1 MKKVF
6 TFLLLT
12 FLFIINI
19 NADVTMSYDKAVNN
33 SQRYVYK
40 FNKYG
45 KYIITDKKYIEIVN
59 SDTAIIP
66 FAFKSNKSTVNTDFT
81 RGGLL
86 NEEEFII
93 SKDSNGN
100 TYLSQD
106 VEFFLMKD
114 GTIKAINVLNNDVI
128 DAGDKKY
135 ALRVTEFVI
144 PGTKTKGSGTKNNP
158 WEFVGTYKLTF
169 YIENGKITNNN
180 LSVDKYIVYA
190 VESTEGQIVINFK
203 PDSTFAY
210 YNNNCDFE
218 YEYDKTNKIHRI
230 FKSNKDITS
239 DKECTINLIA
249 TGLLVQY
256 DLNGGT
262 GNCENLSVTKGSKLT
277 NICTSVSKPG
287 YMFKGWKDASGN
299 TVTKD
304 TIVND
309 NLKLTA
315 EWEIKK
321 YTLTVKPNGG
331 VWNNQTENKTI
342 EQEYMS
348 TTTIDNPTK
357 GSTYKI
363 TFDSNNTN
371 ATISKNIVEA
381 ERPFSN
387 WKLTKDVNDV
397 TTKLENNKF
406 TFGTSNATIE
416 ANYGVNSNNTTLA
429 LISKAGHTCKWNTK
443 SDGSGTSYSSGYANY
458 SANSNIT
465 LYAIC
470 SANSYKV
477 LLDNQGA
484 TTAGTSSVSVTYG
497 KNISN
502 ITVPAKKY
510 KVTLVYDSTK
520 TEEKTVNLT
529 FGGYYSEK
537 NGKGIQYINASGSGV
552 KAYDKA
558 SNTTLYAKWNSAS
571 ITLPTPS
578 KTGYTFDGWYTQ
590 SSGGTKVSNTYTPAG
605 NVTLYAHWTNV
616 NYTLTINPNG
626 GIWNNTTSNSTK
638 TGTTNSKLSIANPT
652 PKGYTV
658 SFNPNGGNNVNSITS
673 QRTFKNWS
681 LSGPGSMSGT
691 TYTFGAG
698 NATLTANY
706 NNGSIT
712 LPSAT
717 KAGHN
722 FKGWYNNGC
731 GTTFIGN
738 AGESY
743 TPTSNVTLKA
753 CYSYYAYILDVYPNG
768 GTWNGTTEK
777 TRIEPLAKPKPSIYG
792 NTEYTGKIYSTI
804 EIPNPIPPSGYTVS
818 FNTNGGSSVSS
829 ITSTKSFD
837 RWDNSSPGKF
847 SGTTYT
853 YGEGSGYITAKYK
866 NNSVNLP
873 TPTKSGYT
881 FVGWYTASSG
891 GTKVSNTYI
900 PEKNITLYAHWSAN
914 SYTLTI
920 NPNGGKWNNS
930 TSNSTKT
937 GKTNSTVTIDNP
949 TPIGFTVSFD
959 SNGGNNVSSI
969 TSQRTFANWS
979 LSGSGSISGTT
990 YTFGAGNATLTA
1002 NYNNGSITLPSAT
1015 KAGYKFKGWYSNGC
1029 GTTLIGNAGESY
1041 TPTSNIT
1048 LKACYSYIAYIL
1060 DVNPNGGTW
1069 NGTTSTTRINPL
1081 ASPKPSI
1088 NGQTEYTGKIGTTID
1103 IANPTPSSGYT
1114 VSFNTNGGNTINSM
1128 TSTKSFSGWIN
1139 LGAGSISETTFTYGE
1154 GNGSLKANYKNNSI
1168 TLPTPSKSGY
1178 TFVGWY
1184 TASSGGTKVSNTYT
1198 PTGNVTLYAHWSANS
1213 YTLSFD
1219 ANGCGTLGVSYVT
1232 ATVGKTYGDADDG
1245 DGLPSIALTTGKKFD
1260 GWYTSSSGGNKIT
1273 NSTTVTASSDNGTLY
1288 AHCSYINYNI
1298 SYNLANGTYGSSH
1311 PTSAKYGDVI
1321 NISKPSKKVTISLS
1335 RGTNASNAKISSTS
1349 VSAAQTFA
1357 GWTATNLNTTTA
1369 RRGTSSSS
1377 VNTQWSSGSTKSTYT
1392 YYKNLTA
1399 TNNATVNLTANWT
1412 QKNVTL
1418 PTITKSGYTCG
1429 WATSSNATTYKYE
1442 SGATYVPNANGSSNL
1457 TLYGVCKRIAPPS
1470 LTVKFTT
1477 SAGYTNTC
1485 TSAYTTS
1492 HGSCTFDDKYYAP
1505 LSLSIVATDT
1515 NEVTNMKLE
1524 YNKPGQ
1530 TSYTD
1535 ITGSYELS
1543 FTKSDNTYTAKTSIG
1558 SSGKRKLRIT
1568 ATNNKG
1574 KTGTV
1579 ILNINIIPRTFAAQ
1593 NNCSDKTL
1601 TADGNIFVWKGESS
1615 CTNASKSPCGQ
1626 MQKDTLGLISQG
1638 AELCYVKTISSSSNV
1653 IFIAAWIE
1661 ESQFSHKGGVLTKG
1675 YPGYGTAT
1683 TKTFNGKTYYYSK
1696 LTAWCKN
1703 ASCGGG
1709 WVIKPEI

>member
-66 FAFKSNKSTVNTDFT
+66 FAFKNSKSTVNTDFT

-86 NEEEFII
+86 NEEEFIV

-304 TIVND
+304 TVVND

-484 TTAGTSSVSVTYG
+484 TTAGTLNVSVTYG

-502 ITVPAKKY
+502 ITVPAKEY

-520 TEEKTVNLT
+520 TEEKTVKLT
-529 FGGYYSEK
+529 FGGYYSET

-552 KAYDKA
+552 KAYDIA

-590 SSGGTKVSNTYTPAG
+590 SSGGTKVSNTYKPAG

-658 SFNPNGGNNVNSITS
+658 SFNSNGGNNVNSITS
-673 QRTFKNWS
+673 QRTFTNWS
-681 LSGPGSMSGT
+681 LSGSGSISGT
-691 TYTFGAG
+691 TYTFGSG

-717 KAGHN
+717 KAGHK
-722 FKGWYNNGC
+722 FKGWYSNGC

-777 TRIEPLAKPKPSIYG
+777 TRIEPLANPKPSIYG
-792 NTEYTGKIYSTI
+792 NTDYTGKIGSTI
-804 EIPNPIPPSGYTVS
+804 DIPNPIPPSGYTVS
-818 FNTNGGSSVSS
+818 FNTNGGSSISS
-829 ITSTKSFD
+829 ITSTKSFNG
-837 RWDNSSPGKF
+837 WNNSSPGTF

-853 YGEGSGYITAKYK
+853 YGEGSGYITANYK

-873 TPTKSGYT
+873 KPTKSGYT
-881 FVGWYTASSG
+881 FGGWYTASSG
-891 GTKVSNTYI
+891 GTKVN
-900 PEKNITLYAHWSAN
+900 
-914 SYTLTI
+914 
-920 NPNGGKWNNS
+920 
-930 TSNSTKT
+930 
-937 GKTNSTVTIDNP
+937 
-949 TPIGFTVSFD
+949 
-959 SNGGNNVSSI
+959 
-969 TSQRTFANWS
+969 
-979 LSGSGSISGTT
+979 
-990 YTFGAGNATLTA
+990 
-1002 NYNNGSITLPSAT
+1002 
-1015 KAGYKFKGWYSNGC
+1015 
-1029 GTTLIGNAGESY
+1029 
-1041 TPTSNIT
+1041 
-1048 LKACYSYIAYIL
+1048 
-1060 DVNPNGGTW
+1060 
-1069 NGTTSTTRINPL
+1069 
-1081 ASPKPSI
+1081 
-1088 NGQTEYTGKIGTTID
+1088 
-1103 IANPTPSSGYT
+1103 
-1114 VSFNTNGGNTINSM
+1114 
-1128 TSTKSFSGWIN
+1128 
-1139 LGAGSISETTFTYGE
+1139 
-1154 GNGSLKANYKNNSI
+1154 
-1168 TLPTPSKSGY
+1168 
-1178 TFVGWY
+1178 
-1184 TASSGGTKVSNTYT
+1184 NTYT
-1198 PTGNVTLYAHWSANS
+1198 PTGNITLYAHWSANS

-1335 RGTNASNAKISSTS
+1335 RGTNASNATISSTS

-1412 QKNVTL
+1412 QKSVTL

-1429 WATSSNATTYKYE
+1429 WATSSTATTYKYE

-1626 MQKDTLGLISQG
+1626 MQADTLGLISQG

>member
-66 FAFKSNKSTVNTDFT
+66 FAFKNNKSTVNTDFT

-86 NEEEFII
+86 NEEEFIV

-180 LSVDKYIVYA
+180 LLVDKYIVYA

-262 GNCENLSVTKGSKLT
+262 GNCESLSVTKGSKLT

-299 TVTKD
+299 IVTKD

-315 EWEIKK
+315 QWEIKK

-381 ERPFSN
+381 ERPFNN

-416 ANYGVNSNNTTLA
+416 ANYRVNSNNTTLA
-429 LISKAGHTCKWNTK
+429 LISKTGHICKWNTK
-443 SDGSGTSYSSGYANY
+443 SDGSGTSYTSGYTNY

-477 LLDNQGA
+477 SLDNQGA

-502 ITVPAKKY
+502 ITVPAKAY

-520 TEEKTVNLT
+520 TEEKTVKLT
-529 FGGYYSEK
+529 FGGYYSET

-638 TGTTNSKLSIANPT
+638 TGTTNSTLSIANPT
-652 PKGYTV
+652 P
-658 SFNPNGGNNVNSITS
+658 
-673 QRTFKNWS
+673 
-681 LSGPGSMSGT
+681 
-691 TYTFGAG
+691 
-698 NATLTANY
+698 
-706 NNGSIT
+706 
-712 LPSAT
+712 
-717 KAGHN
+717 
-722 FKGWYNNGC
+722 
-731 GTTFIGN
+731 
-738 AGESY
+738 
-743 TPTSNVTLKA
+743 
-753 CYSYYAYILDVYPNG
+753 
-768 GTWNGTTEK
+768 
-777 TRIEPLAKPKPSIYG
+777 PK
-792 NTEYTGKIYSTI
+792 
-804 EIPNPIPPSGYTVS
+804 GYTVS
-818 FNTNGGSSVSS
+818 FNTNGGSSLSS
-829 ITSTKSFD
+829 ITSTKSF
-837 RWDNSSPGKF
+837 
-847 SGTTYT
+847 SG
-853 YGEGSGYITAKYK
+853 
-866 NNSVNLP
+866 
-873 TPTKSGYT
+873 
-881 FVGWYTASSG
+881 W
-891 GTKVSNTYI
+891 SN
-900 PEKNITLYAHWSAN
+900 
-914 SYTLTI
+914 
-920 NPNGGKWNNS
+920 
-930 TSNSTKT
+930 
-937 GKTNSTVTIDNP
+937 
-949 TPIGFTVSFD
+949 
-959 SNGGNNVSSI
+959 
-969 TSQRTFANWS
+969 
-979 LSGSGSISGTT
+979 SGSGSISGTT
-990 YTFGAGNATLTA
+990 YTFGAGNGTLT
-1002 NYNNGSITLPSAT
+1002 
-1015 KAGYKFKGWYSNGC
+1015 
-1029 GTTLIGNAGESY
+1029 
-1041 TPTSNIT
+1041 
-1048 LKACYSYIAYIL
+1048 
-1060 DVNPNGGTW
+1060 
-1069 NGTTSTTRINPL
+1069 
-1081 ASPKPSI
+1081 
-1088 NGQTEYTGKIGTTID
+1088 
-1103 IANPTPSSGYT
+1103 
-1114 VSFNTNGGNTINSM
+1114 
-1128 TSTKSFSGWIN
+1128 
-1139 LGAGSISETTFTYGE
+1139 
-1154 GNGSLKANYKNNSI
+1154 ANYKNNSVN
-1168 TLPTPSKSGY
+1168 LPTPTKLGY
-1178 TFVGWY
+1178 TFGGWY
-1184 TASSGGTKVSNTYT
+1184 TASSGGTKVNNTYT
-1198 PTGNVTLYAHWSANS
+1198 PTGNITLYAHWSANS

-1219 ANGCGTLGVSYVT
+1219 ANGCGTLRVSYVT

-1245 DGLPSIALTTGKKFD
+1245 DGLPSIALTTGKNFD

-1298 SYNLANGTYGSSH
+1298 NYNLANGTHGSSH

-1321 NISKPSKKVTISLS
+1321 NISKPSKKVTINLS
-1335 RGTNASNAKISSTS
+1335 RGTNASNATISSTS

-1392 YYKNLTA
+1392 YYKNLTV
-1399 TNNATVNLTANWT
+1399 TNNATVKLTANWT
-1412 QKNVTL
+1412 QKSVTL
-1418 PTITKSGYTCG
+1418 PTITKSGYKCG
-1429 WATSSNATTYKYE
+1429 WATSSTATTYTYE
-1442 SGATYVPNANGSSNL
+1442 SGATYVPNANGSSNI

-1485 TSAYTTS
+1485 TDTYTTT
-1492 HGSCTFDDKYYAP
+1492 HGSCTFDDGYYAP

-1543 FTKSDNTYTAKTSIG
+1543 PTKSGNTYTATTSIG
-1558 SSGKRKLRIT
+1558 STGKRKLRIT
-1568 ATNNKG
+1568 ATNNQG

-1579 ILNINIIPRTFAAQ
+1579 ILNINIIPQTFAAQ

-1626 MQKDTLGLISQG
+1626 MQADTLGLISKG

>member
-19 NADVTMSYDKAVNN
+19 NADVTMSYDKAASN

-66 FAFKSNKSTVNTDFT
+66 FAFKNNKSTVNTDFT

-86 NEEEFII
+86 NEEEFIV

-114 GTIKAINVLNNDVI
+114 GTIKAINILNNDVI

-144 PGTKTKGSGTKNNP
+144 PGTKTKGSGTKTNP
-158 WEFVGTYKLTF
+158 WEFVGTHKLTF

-210 YNNNCDFE
+210 YSNNCDFE

-230 FKSNKDITS
+230 FKPNKDITS

-277 NICTSVSKPG
+277 NICTGVSKPG
-287 YMFKGWKDASGN
+287 YMFKGWKDVSGN

-315 EWEIKK
+315 QWEIKK

-371 ATISKNIVEA
+371 ATISKNTIEA
-381 ERPFSN
+381 ERPFNN

-416 ANYGVNSNNTTLA
+416 ANYRVNSNNTTLA
-429 LISKAGHTCKWNTK
+429 LISKTGHICKWNTK
-443 SDGSGTSYSSGYANY
+443 SDGSGTSYTSGYTNY

-477 LLDNQGA
+477 SLDNQGA

-502 ITVPAKKY
+502 ITVPAKAY

-520 TEEKTVNLT
+520 TEEKTVKLT
-529 FGGYYSEK
+529 FGGYYSET

-578 KTGYTFDGWYTQ
+578 KTGNTFNGWYTQ
-590 SSGGTKVSNTYTPAG
+590 SSGGTKVSNTYTPTG

-626 GIWNNTTSNSTK
+626 GTWNNTTSTSTK
-638 TGTTNSKLSIANPT
+638 TGTTNSTLSIANPT

-658 SFNPNGGNNVNSITS
+658 SFN
-673 QRTFKNWS
+673 
-681 LSGPGSMSGT
+681 
-691 TYTFGAG
+691 
-698 NATLTANY
+698 
-706 NNGSIT
+706 
-712 LPSAT
+712 
-717 KAGHN
+717 
-722 FKGWYNNGC
+722 
-731 GTTFIGN
+731 
-738 AGESY
+738 
-743 TPTSNVTLKA
+743 
-753 CYSYYAYILDVYPNG
+753 
-768 GTWNGTTEK
+768 
-777 TRIEPLAKPKPSIYG
+777 
-792 NTEYTGKIYSTI
+792 
-804 EIPNPIPPSGYTVS
+804 
-818 FNTNGGSSVSS
+818 
-829 ITSTKSFD
+829 
-837 RWDNSSPGKF
+837 
-847 SGTTYT
+847 
-853 YGEGSGYITAKYK
+853 
-866 NNSVNLP
+866 
-873 TPTKSGYT
+873 
-881 FVGWYTASSG
+881 
-891 GTKVSNTYI
+891 
-900 PEKNITLYAHWSAN
+900 
-914 SYTLTI
+914 
-920 NPNGGKWNNS
+920 
-930 TSNSTKT
+930 
-937 GKTNSTVTIDNP
+937 
-949 TPIGFTVSFD
+949 

-969 TSQRTFANWS
+969 TSQRTFASWS

-1002 NYNNGSITLPSAT
+1002 NYNNGSITLPSTT
-1015 KAGYKFKGWYSNGC
+1015 KAGHNFKGWYSNGC
-1029 GTTLIGNAGESY
+1029 GTTFIGNAGESY
-1041 TPTSNIT
+1041 TPTSNVT
-1048 LKACYSYIAYIL
+1048 LKACYTYYAYIL
-1060 DVNPNGGTW
+1060 DVYPNGGTW
-1069 NGTTSTTRINPL
+1069 NGTTEKTKIEPL
-1081 ASPKPSI
+1081 ANPKPSI
-1088 NGQTEYTGKIGTTID
+1088 YGNTNYTGKIGSTID
-1103 IANPTPSSGYT
+1103 IPNPIPPSGYT
-1114 VSFNTNGGNTINSM
+1114 VSFNTNGGNSISSI
-1128 TSTKSFSGWIN
+1128 TSTKSFSGWTN
-1139 LGAGSISETTFTYGE
+1139 SSPGTFSETTYTYGE
-1154 GNGSLKANYKNNSI
+1154 GSGYITANYKNNSVN
-1168 TLPTPSKSGY
+1168 LPTPTKSGY
-1178 TFVGWY
+1178 TFNGWY
-1184 TASSGGTKVSNTYT
+1184 TQSSGGSKVSNTYT
-1198 PTGNVTLYAHWSANS
+1198 PSANTTLYARWSANS
-1213 YTLSFD
+1213 YTLSFN
-1219 ANGCGTLGVSYVT
+1219 ANGCGTLGISYVT
-1232 ATVGKTYGDADDG
+1232 VTVGKTYGDADDG
-1245 DGLPSIALTTGKKFD
+1245 DGLPSIASTTGKGFD
-1260 GWYTSSSGGNKIT
+1260 GWYTATSGGNKIT

-1288 AHCSYINYNI
+1288 AHCTNNKYNIKYNYNG
-1298 SYNLANGTYGSSH
+1298 GTKGSSA
-1311 PTSAKYGDVI
+1311 PTSAEYFNVI
-1321 NISKPSKKVTISLS
+1321 NISNPTKTVKVTLNSNKTGATIS
-1335 RGTNASNAKISSTS
+1335 ATS
-1349 VSAAQTFA
+1349 VSAAQTFN
-1357 GWTATNLNTTTA
+1357 GWTASNINTSKARYGTTTSV
-1369 RRGTSSSS
+1369 GTS
-1377 VNTQWSSGSTKSTYT
+1377 WSSGSTLAKGPYF
-1392 YYKNLTA
+1392 KNL
-1399 TNNATVNLTANWT
+1399 NPIDNSTVTLTANWG
-1412 QKNVTL
+1412 QKNIKL
-1418 PTITKSGYTCG
+1418 PTISKSGYTCG
-1429 WATSSNATTYKYE
+1429 WAASSTATTYTYA
-1442 SGATYVPNANGSSNL
+1442 SGATYVPNANGSANI
-1457 TLYGVCKRIAPPS
+1457 TLYGVCKRIASPT

-1485 TSAYTTS
+1485 TDTYTTS
-1492 HGSCTFDDKYYAP
+1492 HGSCTFNDGYYAP

-1515 NEVTNMKLE
+1515 NTVTNMKLE
-1524 YNKPGQ
+1524 YNKPEQ

-1535 ITGSYELS
+1535 IIGSYELS
-1543 FTKSDNTYTAKTSIG
+1543 PTKSGNTYTATTSIG
-1558 SSGKRKLRIT
+1558 STGKRKLRIT
-1568 ATNNKG
+1568 ATNSQG
-1574 KTGTV
+1574 KTSTV
-1579 ILNINIIPRTFAAQ
+1579 ILNINIIPKTFAAQ

-1601 TADGNIFVWKGESS
+1601 TAAGNIFVWKGESS
-1615 CTNASKSPCGQ
+1615 CTNANKSPCGQ
-1626 MQKDTLGLISQG
+1626 MQADTIGLISQG
-1638 AELCYVKTISSSSNV
+1638 AELCYVKTISSSSNI

-1661 ESQFSHKGGVLTKG
+1661 ESQFKYKGGVLTPK

-1696 LTAWCKN
+1696 LTAWCNN
-1703 ASCGGG
+1703 ASCGYG

>member
-66 FAFKSNKSTVNTDFT
+66 FAFKNNKSTVNTDFT

-86 NEEEFII
+86 NEEEFIV

-114 GTIKAINVLNNDVI
+114 GTIKAINVLNNDVK

-180 LSVDKYIVYA
+180 LLVNKYIVYA
-190 VESTEGQIVINFK
+190 VESTVGQIVINFK
-203 PDSTFAY
+203 PDSSFTY

-230 FKSNKDITS
+230 FKPNKDITS

-262 GNCENLSVTKGSKLT
+262 GNCESLSVTKGSKLT

-299 TVTKD
+299 IVTKD

-321 YTLTVKPNGG
+321 YTLT
-331 VWNNQTENKTI
+331 
-342 EQEYMS
+342 
-348 TTTIDNPTK
+348 
-357 GSTYKI
+357 
-363 TFDSNNTN
+363 
-371 ATISKNIVEA
+371 
-381 ERPFSN
+381 
-387 WKLTKDVNDV
+387 
-397 TTKLENNKF
+397 
-406 TFGTSNATIE
+406 
-416 ANYGVNSNNTTLA
+416 
-429 LISKAGHTCKWNTK
+429 
-443 SDGSGTSYSSGYANY
+443 
-458 SANSNIT
+458 
-465 LYAIC
+465 
-470 SANSYKV
+470 
-477 LLDNQGA
+477 
-484 TTAGTSSVSVTYG
+484 
-497 KNISN
+497 
-502 ITVPAKKY
+502 
-510 KVTLVYDSTK
+510 
-520 TEEKTVNLT
+520 
-529 FGGYYSEK
+529 
-537 NGKGIQYINASGSGV
+537 
-552 KAYDKA
+552 
-558 SNTTLYAKWNSAS
+558 
-571 ITLPTPS
+571 
-578 KTGYTFDGWYTQ
+578 
-590 SSGGTKVSNTYTPAG
+590 
-605 NVTLYAHWTNV
+605 
-616 NYTLTINPNG
+616 INPNG
-626 GIWNNTTSNSTK
+626 GTWNNTTSNSTK

-658 SFNPNGGNNVNSITS
+658 SFNSNGGNNVKSITS

-681 LSGPGSMSGT
+681 LSGSGSMSGT
-691 TYTFGAG
+691 TYTFGSG

-722 FKGWYNNGC
+722 FKGWYSNGC

-753 CYSYYAYILDVYPNG
+753 CYTYYAYILDVYPNG

-777 TRIEPLAKPKPSIYG
+777 TRIEPLANPKPSIYG
-792 NTEYTGKIYSTI
+792 NTDYTGKIGSTI
-804 EIPNPIPPSGYTVS
+804 DIPNPTPPSGHTVS

-829 ITSTKSFD
+829 ITSTKSFNG
-837 RWDNSSPGKF
+837 WNNSSPGTF

-853 YGEGSGYITAKYK
+853 YGEGSGYITANYK

-873 TPTKSGYT
+873 KPTKSGYT

-891 GTKVSNTYI
+891 GTKVN
-900 PEKNITLYAHWSAN
+900 
-914 SYTLTI
+914 
-920 NPNGGKWNNS
+920 
-930 TSNSTKT
+930 
-937 GKTNSTVTIDNP
+937 
-949 TPIGFTVSFD
+949 
-959 SNGGNNVSSI
+959 
-969 TSQRTFANWS
+969 
-979 LSGSGSISGTT
+979 
-990 YTFGAGNATLTA
+990 
-1002 NYNNGSITLPSAT
+1002 
-1015 KAGYKFKGWYSNGC
+1015 
-1029 GTTLIGNAGESY
+1029 
-1041 TPTSNIT
+1041 
-1048 LKACYSYIAYIL
+1048 
-1060 DVNPNGGTW
+1060 
-1069 NGTTSTTRINPL
+1069 
-1081 ASPKPSI
+1081 
-1088 NGQTEYTGKIGTTID
+1088 
-1103 IANPTPSSGYT
+1103 
-1114 VSFNTNGGNTINSM
+1114 
-1128 TSTKSFSGWIN
+1128 
-1139 LGAGSISETTFTYGE
+1139 
-1154 GNGSLKANYKNNSI
+1154 
-1168 TLPTPSKSGY
+1168 
-1178 TFVGWY
+1178 
-1184 TASSGGTKVSNTYT
+1184 NTYT
-1198 PTGNVTLYAHWSANS
+1198 PTENITLYAHWSANS

-1245 DGLPSIALTTGKKFD
+1245 DGLPSIALPTGKNFD

-1298 SYNLANGTYGSSH
+1298 NYNLANGTHGSSH
-1311 PTSAKYGDVI
+1311 PTSAKYEDVI
-1321 NISKPSKKVTISLS
+1321 NISKPSKKVTINLS
-1335 RGTNASNAKISSTS
+1335 RGTNASNATISSTS

-1392 YYKNLTA
+1392 YYKNLTV
-1399 TNNATVNLTANWT
+1399 TNNATVKLTANWT
-1412 QKNVTL
+1412 QKSVTL
-1418 PTITKSGYTCG
+1418 PTITKSGYKCG
-1429 WATSSNATTYKYE
+1429 WATSSTATTYTYE

-1457 TLYGVCKRIAPPS
+1457 TLYGVCKRIASPT

-1485 TSAYTTS
+1485 TDTYTTS
-1492 HGSCTFDDKYYAP
+1492 HGSCTFNDGYYAP

-1515 NEVTNMKLE
+1515 NTVTNMKLE
-1524 YNKPGQ
+1524 YNKPEQ

-1535 ITGSYELS
+1535 IIGSYELS
-1543 FTKSDNTYTAKTSIG
+1543 PTKSGNTYTATTSIG
-1558 SSGKRKLRIT
+1558 STGKRKLRIT
-1568 ATNNKG
+1568 ATNSQG
-1574 KTGTV
+1574 KTSTV
-1579 ILNINIIPRTFAAQ
+1579 ILNINIIPQTFAAQ

-1601 TADGNIFVWKGESS
+1601 TAAGNIFVWKGESS
-1615 CTNASKSPCGQ
+1615 CTNANKSPCGQ
-1626 MQKDTLGLISQG
+1626 MQADTIGLISQG
-1638 AELCYVKTISSSSNV
+1638 AELCYVKTISSSSNI

-1661 ESQFSHKGGVLTKG
+1661 KSQFKYKGGVLTEG

-1696 LTAWCKN
+1696 LTAWCNN
-1703 ASCGGG
+1703 ASCGYG

>member
-66 FAFKSNKSTVNTDFT
+66 FAFKNNKSTVNTDFT

-262 GNCENLSVTKGSKLT
+262 GNCESLSVTKGSKLT

-304 TIVND
+304 TVVND

-416 ANYGVNSNNTTLA
+416 ANYKVNSNNTTLA

-484 TTAGTSSVSVTYG
+484 TTAGTSNVSVTYG

-502 ITVPAKKY
+502 ITVPAKEY

-520 TEEKTVNLT
+520 TEEKTVKLT
-529 FGGYYSEK
+529 FGGYYSET

-658 SFNPNGGNNVNSITS
+658 SFNSNGGNNVNSITS
-673 QRTFKNWS
+673 QRTFTNWS
-681 LSGPGSMSGT
+681 LSGSGSISGT

-717 KAGHN
+717 KAGHK
-722 FKGWYNNGC
+722 FKGWYSNGC

-777 TRIEPLAKPKPSIYG
+777 TRIEPLANPKPSIYG
-792 NTEYTGKIYSTI
+792 NTNYTGKIGSTI
-804 EIPNPIPPSGYTVS
+804 DIPNPIPPSGYTVS
-818 FNTNGGSSVSS
+818 FNTNGGSSISS
-829 ITSTKSFD
+829 ITSTKSFNG
-837 RWDNSSPGKF
+837 WNNSSPGTF

-853 YGEGSGYITAKYK
+853 YGEGSGYITANYK

-881 FVGWYTASSG
+881 FNGWYTASSG
-891 GTKVSNTYI
+891 GTKVNNTYT
-900 PEKNITLYAHWSAN
+900 PTENITLYAHWSAN
-914 SYTLTI
+914 SY
-920 NPNGGKWNNS
+920 
-930 TSNSTKT
+930 
-937 GKTNSTVTIDNP
+937 
-949 TPIGFTVSFD
+949 
-959 SNGGNNVSSI
+959 
-969 TSQRTFANWS
+969 R
-979 LSGSGSISGTT
+979 
-990 YTFGAGNATLTA
+990 
-1002 NYNNGSITLPSAT
+1002 
-1015 KAGYKFKGWYSNGC
+1015 
-1029 GTTLIGNAGESY
+1029 
-1041 TPTSNIT
+1041 
-1048 LKACYSYIAYIL
+1048 
-1060 DVNPNGGTW
+1060 
-1069 NGTTSTTRINPL
+1069 
-1081 ASPKPSI
+1081 
-1088 NGQTEYTGKIGTTID
+1088 
-1103 IANPTPSSGYT
+1103 
-1114 VSFNTNGGNTINSM
+1114 
-1128 TSTKSFSGWIN
+1128 
-1139 LGAGSISETTFTYGE
+1139 
-1154 GNGSLKANYKNNSI
+1154 
-1168 TLPTPSKSGY
+1168 
-1178 TFVGWY
+1178 
-1184 TASSGGTKVSNTYT
+1184 
-1198 PTGNVTLYAHWSANS
+1198 
-1213 YTLSFD
+1213 LSFD

-1369 RRGTSSSS
+1369 RRGTNSSS

-1543 FTKSDNTYTAKTSIG
+1543 PTKSGNTYTAKTSIG

-1626 MQKDTLGLISQG
+1626 MQKDTLGLISKG

>member
-66 FAFKSNKSTVNTDFT
+66 FAFKNNKSTVNTDFT

-86 NEEEFII
+86 NEEEFIV

-180 LSVDKYIVYA
+180 LLVDKYIVYA

-304 TIVND
+304 TVVND

-484 TTAGTSSVSVTYG
+484 TTAGTSNVSVTYG

-502 ITVPAKKY
+502 ITVPAKEY

-520 TEEKTVNLT
+520 TEEKTVKLT
-529 FGGYYSEK
+529 FGGYYSET

-658 SFNPNGGNNVNSITS
+658 SFNSNGGNNVNSITS
-673 QRTFKNWS
+673 QRTFTNWS

-717 KAGHN
+717 KAGHK
-722 FKGWYNNGC
+722 FKGWYSNGC

-777 TRIEPLAKPKPSIYG
+777 TRIEPLANPKPSIYG
-792 NTEYTGKIYSTI
+792 NTDYTGKIGSTI
-804 EIPNPIPPSGYTVS
+804 DIPNPIPPSGYTVS
-818 FNTNGGSSVSS
+818 FNTNGGSSISS
-829 ITSTKSFD
+829 ITSTKSFNG
-837 RWDNSSPGKF
+837 WNNSSPGTF

-853 YGEGSGYITAKYK
+853 YGEGSGYITANYK

-873 TPTKSGYT
+873 KPTKSGYT
-881 FVGWYTASSG
+881 FGGWYTASSG
-891 GTKVSNTYI
+891 GTKVN
-900 PEKNITLYAHWSAN
+900 
-914 SYTLTI
+914 
-920 NPNGGKWNNS
+920 
-930 TSNSTKT
+930 
-937 GKTNSTVTIDNP
+937 
-949 TPIGFTVSFD
+949 
-959 SNGGNNVSSI
+959 
-969 TSQRTFANWS
+969 
-979 LSGSGSISGTT
+979 
-990 YTFGAGNATLTA
+990 
-1002 NYNNGSITLPSAT
+1002 
-1015 KAGYKFKGWYSNGC
+1015 
-1029 GTTLIGNAGESY
+1029 
-1041 TPTSNIT
+1041 
-1048 LKACYSYIAYIL
+1048 
-1060 DVNPNGGTW
+1060 
-1069 NGTTSTTRINPL
+1069 
-1081 ASPKPSI
+1081 
-1088 NGQTEYTGKIGTTID
+1088 
-1103 IANPTPSSGYT
+1103 
-1114 VSFNTNGGNTINSM
+1114 
-1128 TSTKSFSGWIN
+1128 
-1139 LGAGSISETTFTYGE
+1139 
-1154 GNGSLKANYKNNSI
+1154 
-1168 TLPTPSKSGY
+1168 
-1178 TFVGWY
+1178 
-1184 TASSGGTKVSNTYT
+1184 NTYT
-1198 PTGNVTLYAHWSANS
+1198 PTENITLYAHWSANS

-1369 RRGTSSSS
+1369 RRGTNSSS

-1626 MQKDTLGLISQG
+1626 MQKDTLGLISKG

>member
-66 FAFKSNKSTVNTDFT
+66 FAFKNNKSTVNTDFT

-86 NEEEFII
+86 NEEEFIV

-114 GTIKAINVLNNDVI
+114 GTIKAINVLNNDVK

-180 LSVDKYIVYA
+180 LLVNKYIVYA
-190 VESTEGQIVINFK
+190 VESTAGQIVINFK
-203 PDSTFAY
+203 PDSSFTY

-230 FKSNKDITS
+230 FKPNKDITS
-239 DKECTINLIA
+239 DKECTINLTA

-262 GNCENLSVTKGSKLT
+262 GNCESLSVTKGSKLT

-299 TVTKD
+299 IVTKD

-416 ANYGVNSNNTTLA
+416 ANYKVNSNNTTLA

-443 SDGSGTSYSSGYANY
+443 SNGSGTSYSSGYTKY

-520 TEEKTVNLT
+520 TEEKKVKLT
-529 FGGYYSEK
+529 FGGYYSET

-558 SNTTLYAKWNSAS
+558 KDTTLYAKWNSAS

-578 KTGYTFDGWYTQ
+578 KTGNTFAGWYTQ
-590 SSGGTKVSNTYTPAG
+590 SSGGTKVSNTYTPTG

-626 GIWNNTTSNSTK
+626 GTWNNTTSNSTK
-638 TGTTNSKLSIANPT
+638 TGTVNSKLSIANPT

-722 FKGWYNNGC
+722 FKGWYSNGC

-777 TRIEPLAKPKPSIYG
+777 TRIDPLADPKPSIYG
-792 NTEYTGKIYSTI
+792 NKDYTGKIYSTI
-804 EIPNPIPPSGYTVS
+804 DIPNPIPPSGYTVS

-829 ITSTKSFD
+829 IASTKSFD
-837 RWDNSSPGKF
+837 GWDNSSPGKF
-847 SGTTYT
+847 SGTTYK
-853 YGEGSGYITAKYK
+853 YGEGSGYIMAKYK

-914 SYTLTI
+914 SY
-920 NPNGGKWNNS
+920 
-930 TSNSTKT
+930 
-937 GKTNSTVTIDNP
+937 
-949 TPIGFTVSFD
+949 
-959 SNGGNNVSSI
+959 
-969 TSQRTFANWS
+969 R
-979 LSGSGSISGTT
+979 
-990 YTFGAGNATLTA
+990 
-1002 NYNNGSITLPSAT
+1002 
-1015 KAGYKFKGWYSNGC
+1015 
-1029 GTTLIGNAGESY
+1029 
-1041 TPTSNIT
+1041 
-1048 LKACYSYIAYIL
+1048 
-1060 DVNPNGGTW
+1060 
-1069 NGTTSTTRINPL
+1069 
-1081 ASPKPSI
+1081 
-1088 NGQTEYTGKIGTTID
+1088 
-1103 IANPTPSSGYT
+1103 
-1114 VSFNTNGGNTINSM
+1114 
-1128 TSTKSFSGWIN
+1128 
-1139 LGAGSISETTFTYGE
+1139 
-1154 GNGSLKANYKNNSI
+1154 
-1168 TLPTPSKSGY
+1168 
-1178 TFVGWY
+1178 
-1184 TASSGGTKVSNTYT
+1184 
-1198 PTGNVTLYAHWSANS
+1198 
-1213 YTLSFD
+1213 LSFD
-1219 ANGCGTLGVSYVT
+1219 ANGCGTLGISFVT
-1232 ATVGKTYGDADDG
+1232 ATVDKTYGDADDG
-1245 DGLPSIALTTGKKFD
+1245 DGLPSIAIKAGKNFD

-1273 NSTTVTASSDNGTLY
+1273 NSTKVTASSDNGILY
-1288 AHCSYINYNI
+1288 AHCTNNKYNIKYNYNG
-1298 SYNLANGTYGSSH
+1298 GTKGSSA
-1311 PTSAKYGDVI
+1311 PTIAEYFNVI
-1321 NISKPSKKVTISLS
+1321 NISNPTKKVKVTLNSNNTGATIS
-1335 RGTNASNAKISSTS
+1335 ATS
-1349 VSAAQTFA
+1349 VSAAQTFT
-1357 GWTATNLNTTTA
+1357 GWTANNIKTSTAQYGTTTSVGTSWSDSSTLAKGPYFKNLNP
-1369 RRGTSSSS
+1369 
-1377 VNTQWSSGSTKSTYT
+1377 
-1392 YYKNLTA
+1392 
-1399 TNNATVNLTANWT
+1399 TNNSTVTLIANWS
-1412 QKNVTL
+1412 QKGVKL
-1418 PTITKSGYTCG
+1418 PTITKTGYTCG
-1429 WATSSNATTYKYE
+1429 WASSASATTYTYA
-1442 SGATYVPNANGSSNL
+1442 SGAIYVPNAYGSTKI
-1457 TLYGVCKRIAPPS
+1457 TLYGVCKANNLPV
-1470 LTVKFTT
+1470 LTLKVSDKTN
-1477 SAGYTNTC
+1477 GQYTCKSGTC
-1485 TSAYTTS
+1485 TLTS
-1492 HGSCTFDDKYYAP
+1492 DYQLPVTFDVTATSDNANITKLVMNYNKAYQSTYTEITDSSEQTITP
-1505 LSLSIVATDT
+1505 GRTVTSSYTLNGPGHRVIQYVATDANGRST
-1515 NEVTNMKLE
+1515 TVTV
-1524 YNKPGQ
+1524 
-1530 TSYTD
+1530 
-1535 ITGSYELS
+1535 
-1543 FTKSDNTYTAKTSIG
+1543 
-1558 SSGKRKLRIT
+1558 R
-1568 ATNNKG
+1568 
-1574 KTGTV
+1574 
-1579 ILNINIIPRTFAAQ
+1579 LNIAPESFASQ
-1593 NNCSDKTL
+1593 NNCSNKTI
-1601 TADGNIFVWKGESS
+1601 TATDDIYVWRGESS
-1615 CTNASKSPCGQ
+1615 CTNSSKSPCGQ
-1626 MQKDTLGLISQG
+1626 MQGDTIGIIGSG
-1638 AELCYVKTISSSSNV
+1638 AELCYTETVSKSSNV
-1653 IFIAAWIE
+1653 IFIRAWIE
-1661 ESQFSHKGGVLTKG
+1661 ESQFKYKGGLLSPNYIDYYHYKL
-1675 YPGYGTAT
+1675 PT
-1683 TKTFNGKTYYYSK
+1683 TKVYDGKTYYYSK
-1696 LTAWCKN
+1696 LTAWCTN
-1703 ASCGGG
+1703 SSCGYG
-1709 WVIKPEI
+1709 WTITPEI

>member
-66 FAFKSNKSTVNTDFT
+66 FAFKNSKSTVNTDFT

-86 NEEEFII
+86 NEEEFIV

-304 TIVND
+304 TVVND

-502 ITVPAKKY
+502 ITVPAKEY

-520 TEEKTVNLT
+520 TEEKKVKLT
-529 FGGYYSEK
+529 FGGYYSET

-552 KAYDKA
+552 KSYDKA

-658 SFNPNGGNNVNSITS
+658 SFNSNGGNNVNSITS
-673 QRTFKNWS
+673 QRTFTNWS
-681 LSGPGSMSGT
+681 LSGSGSISGT
-691 TYTFGAG
+691 TYTFGSG

-717 KAGHN
+717 KAGHK
-722 FKGWYNNGC
+722 FKGWYSNGC

-792 NTEYTGKIYSTI
+792 NTDYTGKIGSTI
-804 EIPNPIPPSGYTVS
+804 DIPNPIPPSGYTVS
-818 FNTNGGSSVSS
+818 FNTNGGSSISS
-829 ITSTKSFD
+829 ITSTKSFNG
-837 RWDNSSPGKF
+837 WNNSSPGTF

-853 YGEGSGYITAKYK
+853 YGEGSGYITANYK

-873 TPTKSGYT
+873 KPTKSGYT
-881 FVGWYTASSG
+881 FNGWYTASSG
-891 GTKVSNTYI
+891 GTKVN
-900 PEKNITLYAHWSAN
+900 
-914 SYTLTI
+914 
-920 NPNGGKWNNS
+920 
-930 TSNSTKT
+930 
-937 GKTNSTVTIDNP
+937 
-949 TPIGFTVSFD
+949 
-959 SNGGNNVSSI
+959 
-969 TSQRTFANWS
+969 
-979 LSGSGSISGTT
+979 
-990 YTFGAGNATLTA
+990 
-1002 NYNNGSITLPSAT
+1002 
-1015 KAGYKFKGWYSNGC
+1015 
-1029 GTTLIGNAGESY
+1029 
-1041 TPTSNIT
+1041 
-1048 LKACYSYIAYIL
+1048 
-1060 DVNPNGGTW
+1060 
-1069 NGTTSTTRINPL
+1069 
-1081 ASPKPSI
+1081 
-1088 NGQTEYTGKIGTTID
+1088 
-1103 IANPTPSSGYT
+1103 
-1114 VSFNTNGGNTINSM
+1114 
-1128 TSTKSFSGWIN
+1128 
-1139 LGAGSISETTFTYGE
+1139 
-1154 GNGSLKANYKNNSI
+1154 
-1168 TLPTPSKSGY
+1168 
-1178 TFVGWY
+1178 
-1184 TASSGGTKVSNTYT
+1184 NTYT
-1198 PTGNVTLYAHWSANS
+1198 PTGNITLYAHWSANS

-1335 RGTNASNAKISSTS
+1335 RGTNASDAKISSTS

-1543 FTKSDNTYTAKTSIG
+1543 FTKSGNTYTAKTSIG

>member
-66 FAFKSNKSTVNTDFT
+66 FAFKNNKSTVNTDFT

-86 NEEEFII
+86 NEEEFIV

-304 TIVND
+304 TVVND

-484 TTAGTSSVSVTYG
+484 TTAGTSNVSVTYG

-502 ITVPAKKY
+502 ITVPAKEY

-520 TEEKTVNLT
+520 TEEKTVKLT
-529 FGGYYSEK
+529 FGGYYSET

-658 SFNPNGGNNVNSITS
+658 SFNSNGGNNVNSITS

-691 TYTFGAG
+691 TYTFGSG

-717 KAGHN
+717 KAGHK
-722 FKGWYNNGC
+722 FKGWYSNGC

-777 TRIEPLAKPKPSIYG
+777 TRIEPLANPKPSIYG
-792 NTEYTGKIYSTI
+792 NTDYTGKIGSTI
-804 EIPNPIPPSGYTVS
+804 DIPNPIPPSGYTVS
-818 FNTNGGSSVSS
+818 FNTNGGSSISS
-829 ITSTKSFD
+829 ITSTKSFNG
-837 RWDNSSPGKF
+837 WNNSSPGTF

-853 YGEGSGYITAKYK
+853 YGEGSGYITANYK

-873 TPTKSGYT
+873 KPTKSGYT
-881 FVGWYTASSG
+881 FGGWYTASSG
-891 GTKVSNTYI
+891 GTKVN
-900 PEKNITLYAHWSAN
+900 
-914 SYTLTI
+914 
-920 NPNGGKWNNS
+920 
-930 TSNSTKT
+930 
-937 GKTNSTVTIDNP
+937 
-949 TPIGFTVSFD
+949 
-959 SNGGNNVSSI
+959 
-969 TSQRTFANWS
+969 
-979 LSGSGSISGTT
+979 
-990 YTFGAGNATLTA
+990 
-1002 NYNNGSITLPSAT
+1002 
-1015 KAGYKFKGWYSNGC
+1015 
-1029 GTTLIGNAGESY
+1029 
-1041 TPTSNIT
+1041 
-1048 LKACYSYIAYIL
+1048 
-1060 DVNPNGGTW
+1060 
-1069 NGTTSTTRINPL
+1069 
-1081 ASPKPSI
+1081 
-1088 NGQTEYTGKIGTTID
+1088 
-1103 IANPTPSSGYT
+1103 
-1114 VSFNTNGGNTINSM
+1114 
-1128 TSTKSFSGWIN
+1128 
-1139 LGAGSISETTFTYGE
+1139 
-1154 GNGSLKANYKNNSI
+1154 
-1168 TLPTPSKSGY
+1168 
-1178 TFVGWY
+1178 
-1184 TASSGGTKVSNTYT
+1184 NTYT
-1198 PTGNVTLYAHWSANS
+1198 PTGNITLYAHWSANS

-1626 MQKDTLGLISQG
+1626 MQKDTLGLISKG

>member
-66 FAFKSNKSTVNTDFT
+66 FAFKNNKSTVNTDFT

-86 NEEEFII
+86 NEEEFIV

-114 GTIKAINVLNNDVI
+114 GTIKAINVLNNDVK

-180 LSVDKYIVYA
+180 LLVNKYIVYA
-190 VESTEGQIVINFK
+190 VESTAGQIVINFK
-203 PDSTFAY
+203 PDSSFTY

-230 FKSNKDITS
+230 FKPNKDITS

-262 GNCENLSVTKGSKLT
+262 GNCESLSVTKGSKLT

-299 TVTKD
+299 IVTKD

-321 YTLTVKPNGG
+321 YTLT
-331 VWNNQTENKTI
+331 
-342 EQEYMS
+342 
-348 TTTIDNPTK
+348 
-357 GSTYKI
+357 
-363 TFDSNNTN
+363 
-371 ATISKNIVEA
+371 
-381 ERPFSN
+381 
-387 WKLTKDVNDV
+387 
-397 TTKLENNKF
+397 
-406 TFGTSNATIE
+406 
-416 ANYGVNSNNTTLA
+416 
-429 LISKAGHTCKWNTK
+429 
-443 SDGSGTSYSSGYANY
+443 
-458 SANSNIT
+458 
-465 LYAIC
+465 
-470 SANSYKV
+470 
-477 LLDNQGA
+477 
-484 TTAGTSSVSVTYG
+484 
-497 KNISN
+497 
-502 ITVPAKKY
+502 
-510 KVTLVYDSTK
+510 
-520 TEEKTVNLT
+520 
-529 FGGYYSEK
+529 
-537 NGKGIQYINASGSGV
+537 
-552 KAYDKA
+552 
-558 SNTTLYAKWNSAS
+558 
-571 ITLPTPS
+571 
-578 KTGYTFDGWYTQ
+578 
-590 SSGGTKVSNTYTPAG
+590 
-605 NVTLYAHWTNV
+605 
-616 NYTLTINPNG
+616 INPNG
-626 GIWNNTTSNSTK
+626 GTWNNTTSNSTK
-638 TGTTNSKLSIANPT
+638 TGTINSTLSIANPT

-658 SFNPNGGNNVNSITS
+658 SFNSNGGNNVKSITS

-681 LSGPGSMSGT
+681 LSGSGSMSGT
-691 TYTFGAG
+691 TYTFGSG

-722 FKGWYNNGC
+722 FKGWYSNGC

-753 CYSYYAYILDVYPNG
+753 CYTYYAYILDVYPNG

-777 TRIEPLAKPKPSIYG
+777 TRIEPLANPKPSIYG
-792 NTEYTGKIYSTI
+792 NTDYTGKIGSTI
-804 EIPNPIPPSGYTVS
+804 DIPNPTPPSGYTVS

-829 ITSTKSFD
+829 ITSTKSFNG
-837 RWDNSSPGKF
+837 WNNSSPGTF

-853 YGEGSGYITAKYK
+853 YGEGSGYITANYK

-873 TPTKSGYT
+873 KPTKSGYT

-891 GTKVSNTYI
+891 GTKVNNTYT
-900 PEKNITLYAHWSAN
+900 PTENITLYAHW
-914 SYTLTI
+914 
-920 NPNGGKWNNS
+920 
-930 TSNSTKT
+930 
-937 GKTNSTVTIDNP
+937 
-949 TPIGFTVSFD
+949 
-959 SNGGNNVSSI
+959 NV
-969 TSQRTFANWS
+969 
-979 LSGSGSISGTT
+979 
-990 YTFGAGNATLTA
+990 
-1002 NYNNGSITLPSAT
+1002 
-1015 KAGYKFKGWYSNGC
+1015 
-1029 GTTLIGNAGESY
+1029 
-1041 TPTSNIT
+1041 
-1048 LKACYSYIAYIL
+1048 
-1060 DVNPNGGTW
+1060 
-1069 NGTTSTTRINPL
+1069 
-1081 ASPKPSI
+1081 
-1088 NGQTEYTGKIGTTID
+1088 
-1103 IANPTPSSGYT
+1103 
-1114 VSFNTNGGNTINSM
+1114 
-1128 TSTKSFSGWIN
+1128 
-1139 LGAGSISETTFTYGE
+1139 
-1154 GNGSLKANYKNNSI
+1154 
-1168 TLPTPSKSGY
+1168 
-1178 TFVGWY
+1178 
-1184 TASSGGTKVSNTYT
+1184 
-1198 PTGNVTLYAHWSANS
+1198 NS

-1245 DGLPSIALTTGKKFD
+1245 DGLPSIALTTGKNFD

-1298 SYNLANGTYGSSH
+1298 TYNLANGTHGSSH

-1321 NISKPSKKVTISLS
+1321 NISKPSKKVTINLS
-1335 RGTNASNAKISSTS
+1335 RGTNASNATISSTS

-1377 VNTQWSSGSTKSTYT
+1377 VNTQWSSSSTKSTYT
-1392 YYKNLTA
+1392 YYKNLTV
-1399 TNNATVNLTANWT
+1399 TNNATVKLTANWT
-1412 QKNVTL
+1412 QKSVTL
-1418 PTITKSGYTCG
+1418 PTITKSGYKCG
-1429 WATSSNATTYKYE
+1429 WATSSTATTYTYE
-1442 SGATYVPNANGSSNL
+1442 SGATYVPNANGSANI
-1457 TLYGVCKRIAPPS
+1457 TLYGVCKRIASPT

-1485 TSAYTTS
+1485 TDTYTTS
-1492 HGSCTFDDKYYAP
+1492 HGSCTFNDGYYAP

-1515 NEVTNMKLE
+1515 NTVTNMKLE
-1524 YNKPGQ
+1524 YNKPEQ

-1535 ITGSYELS
+1535 IIGSYELS
-1543 FTKSDNTYTAKTSIG
+1543 PTKSGNTYTATTSIG
-1558 SSGKRKLRIT
+1558 STGKRKLRIT
-1568 ATNNKG
+1568 ATNSQG
-1574 KTGTV
+1574 KTSTV
-1579 ILNINIIPRTFAAQ
+1579 ILNINIIPQTFAAQ

-1601 TADGNIFVWKGESS
+1601 TAAGNIFVWKGESS
-1615 CTNASKSPCGQ
+1615 CTNANKSPCGQ
-1626 MQKDTLGLISQG
+1626 MQADTIGLISQG
-1638 AELCYVKTISSSSNV
+1638 AELCYVKTISSSSNI

-1661 ESQFSHKGGVLTKG
+1661 ESQFKYKGGVLTPK

-1696 LTAWCKN
+1696 LTAWCNN
-1703 ASCGGG
+1703 ASCGYG

>member
-12 FLFIINI
+12 FIFIINI

-66 FAFKSNKSTVNTDFT
+66 FAFKNNKSTVNTDFT

-86 NEEEFII
+86 NEEEFIV

-180 LSVDKYIVYA
+180 LLVDKYIVYA

-304 TIVND
+304 TVVND

-484 TTAGTSSVSVTYG
+484 TTAGTSNVSVTYG

-502 ITVPAKKY
+502 ITVPAKEY

-520 TEEKTVNLT
+520 TEEKKVKLT
-529 FGGYYSEK
+529 FGGYYSET

-658 SFNPNGGNNVNSITS
+658 SFNSNGGNNVNSITS

-691 TYTFGAG
+691 TYTFGSG

-717 KAGHN
+717 KAGHK
-722 FKGWYNNGC
+722 FKGWYSNGC

-777 TRIEPLAKPKPSIYG
+777 TRIEPLANPKPSIYG
-792 NTEYTGKIYSTI
+792 NTDYTGKIGSTI
-804 EIPNPIPPSGYTVS
+804 DIPNPIPPSGYTVS
-818 FNTNGGSSVSS
+818 FNTNGGSSISS
-829 ITSTKSFD
+829 ITSTKSFNG
-837 RWDNSSPGKF
+837 WNNSSPGTF

-853 YGEGSGYITAKYK
+853 YGEGSGYITANYK

-873 TPTKSGYT
+873 KPTKSGYT
-881 FVGWYTASSG
+881 FGGWYTASSG
-891 GTKVSNTYI
+891 GTKVN
-900 PEKNITLYAHWSAN
+900 
-914 SYTLTI
+914 
-920 NPNGGKWNNS
+920 
-930 TSNSTKT
+930 
-937 GKTNSTVTIDNP
+937 
-949 TPIGFTVSFD
+949 
-959 SNGGNNVSSI
+959 
-969 TSQRTFANWS
+969 
-979 LSGSGSISGTT
+979 
-990 YTFGAGNATLTA
+990 
-1002 NYNNGSITLPSAT
+1002 
-1015 KAGYKFKGWYSNGC
+1015 
-1029 GTTLIGNAGESY
+1029 
-1041 TPTSNIT
+1041 
-1048 LKACYSYIAYIL
+1048 
-1060 DVNPNGGTW
+1060 
-1069 NGTTSTTRINPL
+1069 
-1081 ASPKPSI
+1081 
-1088 NGQTEYTGKIGTTID
+1088 
-1103 IANPTPSSGYT
+1103 
-1114 VSFNTNGGNTINSM
+1114 
-1128 TSTKSFSGWIN
+1128 
-1139 LGAGSISETTFTYGE
+1139 
-1154 GNGSLKANYKNNSI
+1154 
-1168 TLPTPSKSGY
+1168 
-1178 TFVGWY
+1178 
-1184 TASSGGTKVSNTYT
+1184 NTYT
-1198 PTGNVTLYAHWSANS
+1198 PTGNITLYAHWSANS

-1515 NEVTNMKLE
+1515 NKVTNMKLE

>member
-66 FAFKSNKSTVNTDFT
+66 FAFKNSKSTVNTDFT

-86 NEEEFII
+86 NEEEFIV

-304 TIVND
+304 TVVND

-363 TFDSNNTN
+363 TFNSNNTN

-484 TTAGTSSVSVTYG
+484 TTAGTSNVSVTYG

-502 ITVPAKKY
+502 ITVPAKEY

-520 TEEKTVNLT
+520 TEEKTVKLT

-552 KAYDKA
+552 KSYDKA

-658 SFNPNGGNNVNSITS
+658 SFNSNGGNNVNSITS
-673 QRTFKNWS
+673 QRTFTNWS
-681 LSGPGSMSGT
+681 LSGSGSISGT
-691 TYTFGAG
+691 TYTFGSG

-717 KAGHN
+717 KAGHK
-722 FKGWYNNGC
+722 FKGWYSNGC

-777 TRIEPLAKPKPSIYG
+777 TRIEPLANPKPSIYG
-792 NTEYTGKIYSTI
+792 NTDYTGKIGSTI
-804 EIPNPIPPSGYTVS
+804 DIPNPIPPSGYTVS
-818 FNTNGGSSVSS
+818 FNTNGGSSISS
-829 ITSTKSFD
+829 ITSTKSFNG
-837 RWDNSSPGKF
+837 WNNSSPGTF

-853 YGEGSGYITAKYK
+853 YGEGSGYITANYK

-873 TPTKSGYT
+873 KPTKSGYT
-881 FVGWYTASSG
+881 FGGWYTASSG
-891 GTKVSNTYI
+891 GTKVNNTYT
-900 PEKNITLYAHWSAN
+900 PTGNITLYAHWSAN
-914 SYTLTI
+914 SY
-920 NPNGGKWNNS
+920 
-930 TSNSTKT
+930 
-937 GKTNSTVTIDNP
+937 
-949 TPIGFTVSFD
+949 
-959 SNGGNNVSSI
+959 
-969 TSQRTFANWS
+969 R
-979 LSGSGSISGTT
+979 
-990 YTFGAGNATLTA
+990 
-1002 NYNNGSITLPSAT
+1002 
-1015 KAGYKFKGWYSNGC
+1015 
-1029 GTTLIGNAGESY
+1029 
-1041 TPTSNIT
+1041 
-1048 LKACYSYIAYIL
+1048 
-1060 DVNPNGGTW
+1060 
-1069 NGTTSTTRINPL
+1069 
-1081 ASPKPSI
+1081 
-1088 NGQTEYTGKIGTTID
+1088 
-1103 IANPTPSSGYT
+1103 
-1114 VSFNTNGGNTINSM
+1114 
-1128 TSTKSFSGWIN
+1128 
-1139 LGAGSISETTFTYGE
+1139 
-1154 GNGSLKANYKNNSI
+1154 
-1168 TLPTPSKSGY
+1168 
-1178 TFVGWY
+1178 
-1184 TASSGGTKVSNTYT
+1184 
-1198 PTGNVTLYAHWSANS
+1198 
-1213 YTLSFD
+1213 LSFD

-1298 SYNLANGTYGSSH
+1298 NYNLANGTHGSSH

-1412 QKNVTL
+1412 QKSVTL

>member
-66 FAFKSNKSTVNTDFT
+66 FAFKNSKSTVNTDFT

-86 NEEEFII
+86 NEEEFIV

-304 TIVND
+304 TVVND

-520 TEEKTVNLT
+520 TEEKKVKLT
-529 FGGYYSEK
+529 FGGYYSET

-658 SFNPNGGNNVNSITS
+658 SFNSNGGNNVNSITS
-673 QRTFKNWS
+673 QRTFTNWS
-681 LSGPGSMSGT
+681 LSGSGSISGT
-691 TYTFGAG
+691 TYTFGSG

-792 NTEYTGKIYSTI
+792 NTEYTGKIGSTI

-818 FNTNGGSSVSS
+818 FNTNGGSSISS
-829 ITSTKSFD
+829 ITSTKSFNG
-837 RWDNSSPGKF
+837 WNNSSPGTF

-853 YGEGSGYITAKYK
+853 YGEGSGYITANYK

-873 TPTKSGYT
+873 KPTKSGYT
-881 FVGWYTASSG
+881 FGGWYTASSG
-891 GTKVSNTYI
+891 GTKVN
-900 PEKNITLYAHWSAN
+900 
-914 SYTLTI
+914 
-920 NPNGGKWNNS
+920 
-930 TSNSTKT
+930 
-937 GKTNSTVTIDNP
+937 
-949 TPIGFTVSFD
+949 
-959 SNGGNNVSSI
+959 
-969 TSQRTFANWS
+969 
-979 LSGSGSISGTT
+979 
-990 YTFGAGNATLTA
+990 
-1002 NYNNGSITLPSAT
+1002 
-1015 KAGYKFKGWYSNGC
+1015 
-1029 GTTLIGNAGESY
+1029 
-1041 TPTSNIT
+1041 
-1048 LKACYSYIAYIL
+1048 
-1060 DVNPNGGTW
+1060 
-1069 NGTTSTTRINPL
+1069 
-1081 ASPKPSI
+1081 
-1088 NGQTEYTGKIGTTID
+1088 
-1103 IANPTPSSGYT
+1103 
-1114 VSFNTNGGNTINSM
+1114 
-1128 TSTKSFSGWIN
+1128 
-1139 LGAGSISETTFTYGE
+1139 
-1154 GNGSLKANYKNNSI
+1154 
-1168 TLPTPSKSGY
+1168 
-1178 TFVGWY
+1178 
-1184 TASSGGTKVSNTYT
+1184 NTYT
-1198 PTGNVTLYAHWSANS
+1198 PTGNITLYAHWSANS

-1477 SAGYTNTC
+1477 AAGYTNTC

>member
-66 FAFKSNKSTVNTDFT
+66 FAFKNNKSTVNTDFT

-86 NEEEFII
+86 NEEEFIV

-180 LSVDKYIVYA
+180 LLVNKYIVYA

-203 PDSTFAY
+203 PDSSFTY

-230 FKSNKDITS
+230 FKPNKDITS

-249 TGLLVQY
+249 AGLLVQY

-262 GNCENLSVTKGSKLT
+262 GNCESLSVTKGSKLT

-299 TVTKD
+299 IVTKD

-321 YTLTVKPNGG
+321 YTLTINPNGG
-331 VWNNQTENKTI
+331 TW
-342 EQEYMS
+342 
-348 TTTIDNPTK
+348 
-357 GSTYKI
+357 
-363 TFDSNNTN
+363 
-371 ATISKNIVEA
+371 
-381 ERPFSN
+381 
-387 WKLTKDVNDV
+387 
-397 TTKLENNKF
+397 
-406 TFGTSNATIE
+406 
-416 ANYGVNSNNTTLA
+416 NNTT
-429 LISKAGHTCKWNTK
+429 
-443 SDGSGTSYSSGYANY
+443 
-458 SANSNIT
+458 SN
-465 LYAIC
+465 
-470 SANSYKV
+470 
-477 LLDNQGA
+477 
-484 TTAGTSSVSVTYG
+484 
-497 KNISN
+497 
-502 ITVPAKKY
+502 
-510 KVTLVYDSTK
+510 STK
-520 TEEKTVNLT
+520 TGTINSTLSIANPTPKGYTVSFNSNGGNNVNSITSQRT
-529 FGGYYSEK
+529 FTNWSL
-537 NGKGIQYINASGSGV
+537 SGSG
-552 KAYDKA
+552 
-558 SNTTLYAKWNSAS
+558 SMSGTTYTFGSGNATLTANYNNGS
-571 ITLPTPS
+571 ITLPSATKAGHNFKGWYSNGCGSTFIGNAGESYTPTS
-578 KTGYTFDGWYTQ
+578 NVTLRACYSYYAYILDVYPNGGTWNGTTEKTRIEPLANPKPSIYGNTDYTGKIGSTIDIPNPTPPSGYTVSFNTNGGSSVSSITSTKSFNGWNNSSPGTFSGTTYTYGEGSGYITANYKNNSVNLPKPTKSGYTFVGWYTA
-590 SSGGTKVSNTYTPAG
+590 SSGGTKVNNTYTPTE
-605 NVTLYAHWTNV
+605 NITLYAHWSANS
-616 NYTLTINPNG
+616 YTLTINPNG
-626 GIWNNTTSNSTK
+626 GTWNNTTSNSTK

-658 SFNPNGGNNVNSITS
+658 SFNSNGGNNVNSITS
-673 QRTFKNWS
+673 QRTFTNWS
-681 LSGPGSMSGT
+681 LSGSGSMSGT
-691 TYTFGAG
+691 TYTFGSG

-722 FKGWYNNGC
+722 FKGWYSNGC
-731 GTTFIGN
+731 GSTFIGN

-743 TPTSNVTLKA
+743 TPTSNVTLRA

-777 TRIEPLAKPKPSIYG
+777 TRIEPLANPKPSIYG
-792 NTEYTGKIYSTI
+792 NTDYTGKIGSTI
-804 EIPNPIPPSGYTVS
+804 DIPNPTPPSGYTVS

-829 ITSTKSFD
+829 ITSTKSFNG
-837 RWDNSSPGKF
+837 WNNSSPGTF

-853 YGEGSGYITAKYK
+853 YGEGSGYITANYK

-873 TPTKSGYT
+873 KPTKSGYT

-891 GTKVSNTYI
+891 GTKVN
-900 PEKNITLYAHWSAN
+900 
-914 SYTLTI
+914 
-920 NPNGGKWNNS
+920 
-930 TSNSTKT
+930 
-937 GKTNSTVTIDNP
+937 
-949 TPIGFTVSFD
+949 
-959 SNGGNNVSSI
+959 
-969 TSQRTFANWS
+969 
-979 LSGSGSISGTT
+979 
-990 YTFGAGNATLTA
+990 
-1002 NYNNGSITLPSAT
+1002 
-1015 KAGYKFKGWYSNGC
+1015 
-1029 GTTLIGNAGESY
+1029 
-1041 TPTSNIT
+1041 
-1048 LKACYSYIAYIL
+1048 
-1060 DVNPNGGTW
+1060 
-1069 NGTTSTTRINPL
+1069 
-1081 ASPKPSI
+1081 
-1088 NGQTEYTGKIGTTID
+1088 
-1103 IANPTPSSGYT
+1103 
-1114 VSFNTNGGNTINSM
+1114 
-1128 TSTKSFSGWIN
+1128 
-1139 LGAGSISETTFTYGE
+1139 
-1154 GNGSLKANYKNNSI
+1154 
-1168 TLPTPSKSGY
+1168 
-1178 TFVGWY
+1178 
-1184 TASSGGTKVSNTYT
+1184 NTYT
-1198 PTGNVTLYAHWSANS
+1198 PTENITLYAHWSANS

-1245 DGLPSIALTTGKKFD
+1245 DGLPSIALTTGKNFD

-1298 SYNLANGTYGSSH
+1298 NYNLANGTHGSSH
-1311 PTSAKYGDVI
+1311 PTSAKYEDVI
-1321 NISKPSKKVTISLS
+1321 NISKPSKKVTINLS
-1335 RGTNASNAKISSTS
+1335 RGTNASNATISSTS

-1392 YYKNLTA
+1392 YYKNLTV
-1399 TNNATVNLTANWT
+1399 TNNATVKLTANWT
-1412 QKNVTL
+1412 QKSVTL
-1418 PTITKSGYTCG
+1418 PTITKSGYKCG
-1429 WATSSNATTYKYE
+1429 WATSSTATTYTYE

-1485 TSAYTTS
+1485 TDTYTTS
-1492 HGSCTFDDKYYAP
+1492 HGSCTFNDGYYAP

-1543 FTKSDNTYTAKTSIG
+1543 PTKSGNTYTAKTSIG
-1558 SSGKRKLRIT
+1558 STGKRKLRIT
-1568 ATNNKG
+1568 ATNNQG

-1579 ILNINIIPRTFAAQ
+1579 ILNINIIPQTFAAQ
-1593 NNCSDKTL
+1593 NNCTDKTI
-1601 TADGNIFVWKGESS
+1601 TAAGNIFVWKGESS

-1626 MQKDTLGLISQG
+1626 MQKDTIGVISQG
-1638 AELCYVKTISSSSNV
+1638 AELCYVKTISSTSNAK
-1653 IFIAAWIE
+1653 FIAAWIE
-1661 ESQFSHKGGVLTKG
+1661 KSQFKYKGGVLTEG

-1696 LTAWCKN
+1696 LVAWCNN
-1703 ASCGGG
+1703 ASCGYG

>member
-66 FAFKSNKSTVNTDFT
+66 FAFKNNKSTVNTDFT

-86 NEEEFII
+86 NEEEFIV

-180 LSVDKYIVYA
+180 LLVDKYIVYA

-304 TIVND
+304 TVVND

-484 TTAGTSSVSVTYG
+484 TTAGTSNVSVTYG

-502 ITVPAKKY
+502 ITVPAKEY

-520 TEEKTVNLT
+520 TEEKTVKLT
-529 FGGYYSEK
+529 FGGYYSET

-658 SFNPNGGNNVNSITS
+658 SFNSNGGNNVNSITS
-673 QRTFKNWS
+673 QRTFTNWS
-681 LSGPGSMSGT
+681 LSGSGSISGT
-691 TYTFGAG
+691 TYTFGSG

-717 KAGHN
+717 KAGHK
-722 FKGWYNNGC
+722 FKGWYSNGC

-777 TRIEPLAKPKPSIYG
+777 TRIEPLANPKPSIYG
-792 NTEYTGKIYSTI
+792 NTNYTGKIGSTI
-804 EIPNPIPPSGYTVS
+804 DIPNPIPPSGYTVS
-818 FNTNGGSSVSS
+818 FNTNGGSSISS
-829 ITSTKSFD
+829 ITSTKSFNG
-837 RWDNSSPGKF
+837 WNNSSPGTF

-853 YGEGSGYITAKYK
+853 YGEGSGYITANYK

-873 TPTKSGYT
+873 KPTKSGYT
-881 FVGWYTASSG
+881 FGGWYTASSG
-891 GTKVSNTYI
+891 GTKVN
-900 PEKNITLYAHWSAN
+900 
-914 SYTLTI
+914 
-920 NPNGGKWNNS
+920 
-930 TSNSTKT
+930 
-937 GKTNSTVTIDNP
+937 
-949 TPIGFTVSFD
+949 
-959 SNGGNNVSSI
+959 
-969 TSQRTFANWS
+969 
-979 LSGSGSISGTT
+979 
-990 YTFGAGNATLTA
+990 
-1002 NYNNGSITLPSAT
+1002 
-1015 KAGYKFKGWYSNGC
+1015 
-1029 GTTLIGNAGESY
+1029 
-1041 TPTSNIT
+1041 
-1048 LKACYSYIAYIL
+1048 
-1060 DVNPNGGTW
+1060 
-1069 NGTTSTTRINPL
+1069 
-1081 ASPKPSI
+1081 
-1088 NGQTEYTGKIGTTID
+1088 
-1103 IANPTPSSGYT
+1103 
-1114 VSFNTNGGNTINSM
+1114 
-1128 TSTKSFSGWIN
+1128 
-1139 LGAGSISETTFTYGE
+1139 
-1154 GNGSLKANYKNNSI
+1154 
-1168 TLPTPSKSGY
+1168 
-1178 TFVGWY
+1178 
-1184 TASSGGTKVSNTYT
+1184 NTYT
-1198 PTGNVTLYAHWSANS
+1198 PTGNITLYAHWSANS

-1626 MQKDTLGLISQG
+1626 MQADTLGLISKG

>member
-66 FAFKSNKSTVNTDFT
+66 FAFKNSKSTVNTDFT

-86 NEEEFII
+86 NEEEFIV

-180 LSVDKYIVYA
+180 LLVDKYIVYA

-304 TIVND
+304 TVVND

-502 ITVPAKKY
+502 ITVPAKEY

-520 TEEKTVNLT
+520 TEEKTVKLT

-552 KAYDKA
+552 KAYDIA

-658 SFNPNGGNNVNSITS
+658 SFNSNGGNNVNSITS
-673 QRTFKNWS
+673 QRTFTNWS
-681 LSGPGSMSGT
+681 LSGSGSISGT
-691 TYTFGAG
+691 TYTFGSG

-717 KAGHN
+717 KAGHK
-722 FKGWYNNGC
+722 FKGWYSNGC

-777 TRIEPLAKPKPSIYG
+777 TRIEPLANPKPSIYG
-792 NTEYTGKIYSTI
+792 NTNYTGKIGSTI
-804 EIPNPIPPSGYTVS
+804 DIPNPIPPSGYTVS
-818 FNTNGGSSVSS
+818 FNTNGGSSISS
-829 ITSTKSFD
+829 ITSTKSFNG
-837 RWDNSSPGKF
+837 WNNSSPGTF

-853 YGEGSGYITAKYK
+853 YGEGSGYITANYK

-873 TPTKSGYT
+873 KPTKSGYT
-881 FVGWYTASSG
+881 FG
-891 GTKVSNTYI
+891 
-900 PEKNITLYAHWSAN
+900 
-914 SYTLTI
+914 
-920 NPNGGKWNNS
+920 
-930 TSNSTKT
+930 
-937 GKTNSTVTIDNP
+937 
-949 TPIGFTVSFD
+949 
-959 SNGGNNVSSI
+959 
-969 TSQRTFANWS
+969 
-979 LSGSGSISGTT
+979 
-990 YTFGAGNATLTA
+990 
-1002 NYNNGSITLPSAT
+1002 
-1015 KAGYKFKGWYSNGC
+1015 
-1029 GTTLIGNAGESY
+1029 
-1041 TPTSNIT
+1041 
-1048 LKACYSYIAYIL
+1048 
-1060 DVNPNGGTW
+1060 
-1069 NGTTSTTRINPL
+1069 
-1081 ASPKPSI
+1081 
-1088 NGQTEYTGKIGTTID
+1088 
-1103 IANPTPSSGYT
+1103 
-1114 VSFNTNGGNTINSM
+1114 
-1128 TSTKSFSGWIN
+1128 
-1139 LGAGSISETTFTYGE
+1139 
-1154 GNGSLKANYKNNSI
+1154 
-1168 TLPTPSKSGY
+1168 
-1178 TFVGWY
+1178 GWY

-1273 NSTTVTASSDNGTLY
+1273 NSKTVTASSDNGTLY

-1298 SYNLANGTYGSSH
+1298 NYNLANGTHGSSH

-1543 FTKSDNTYTAKTSIG
+1543 PTKSGNTYTAKTSIG

-1626 MQKDTLGLISQG
+1626 MQKDTLGLISKG

>member
-66 FAFKSNKSTVNTDFT
+66 FAFKNNKSTVNTDFT

-86 NEEEFII
+86 NEEEFIV

-304 TIVND
+304 TVVND

-502 ITVPAKKY
+502 ITVPAKEY

-520 TEEKTVNLT
+520 TEEKTVKLT

-590 SSGGTKVSNTYTPAG
+590 SSGGTKVSNTYTPTV
-605 NVTLYAHWTNV
+605 NTTLYAHWTNV

-658 SFNPNGGNNVNSITS
+658 SFNSNGGNNVNSITS
-673 QRTFKNWS
+673 QRTFTNWS
-681 LSGPGSMSGT
+681 LSGSGSISGT
-691 TYTFGAG
+691 TYTFGSG

-717 KAGHN
+717 KAGHK
-722 FKGWYNNGC
+722 FKGWYSNGC

-777 TRIEPLAKPKPSIYG
+777 TRIEPLANPKPSIYG
-792 NTEYTGKIYSTI
+792 NTDYTGKIGSTI
-804 EIPNPIPPSGYTVS
+804 DIPNPIPPSGYTVS
-818 FNTNGGSSVSS
+818 FNTNGGSSISS
-829 ITSTKSFD
+829 ITSTKSFNG
-837 RWDNSSPGKF
+837 WNNSSPGTF

-853 YGEGSGYITAKYK
+853 YGEGSGYITANYK

-881 FVGWYTASSG
+881 FNGWYTASSG
-891 GTKVSNTYI
+891 GTKVNNTYT
-900 PEKNITLYAHWSAN
+900 PTENITLYAHWSAN
-914 SYTLTI
+914 SY
-920 NPNGGKWNNS
+920 
-930 TSNSTKT
+930 
-937 GKTNSTVTIDNP
+937 
-949 TPIGFTVSFD
+949 
-959 SNGGNNVSSI
+959 
-969 TSQRTFANWS
+969 R
-979 LSGSGSISGTT
+979 
-990 YTFGAGNATLTA
+990 
-1002 NYNNGSITLPSAT
+1002 
-1015 KAGYKFKGWYSNGC
+1015 
-1029 GTTLIGNAGESY
+1029 
-1041 TPTSNIT
+1041 
-1048 LKACYSYIAYIL
+1048 
-1060 DVNPNGGTW
+1060 
-1069 NGTTSTTRINPL
+1069 
-1081 ASPKPSI
+1081 
-1088 NGQTEYTGKIGTTID
+1088 
-1103 IANPTPSSGYT
+1103 
-1114 VSFNTNGGNTINSM
+1114 
-1128 TSTKSFSGWIN
+1128 
-1139 LGAGSISETTFTYGE
+1139 
-1154 GNGSLKANYKNNSI
+1154 
-1168 TLPTPSKSGY
+1168 
-1178 TFVGWY
+1178 
-1184 TASSGGTKVSNTYT
+1184 
-1198 PTGNVTLYAHWSANS
+1198 
-1213 YTLSFD
+1213 LSFD

-1626 MQKDTLGLISQG
+1626 MQADTLGLISKG

>member
-66 FAFKSNKSTVNTDFT
+66 FAFKNNKSTVNTDFT

-86 NEEEFII
+86 NEEEFIV

-180 LSVDKYIVYA
+180 LLVDKYIVYA

-262 GNCENLSVTKGSKLT
+262 GNCESLSVTKGSKLT

-299 TVTKD
+299 IVTKD

-315 EWEIKK
+315 QWEIKK

-381 ERPFSN
+381 ERPFNN

-416 ANYGVNSNNTTLA
+416 ANYRVNSNNTTLA
-429 LISKAGHTCKWNTK
+429 LISKTGHICKWNTK
-443 SDGSGTSYSSGYANY
+443 SDGSGTSYTSGYTNY

-477 LLDNQGA
+477 SLDNQGA

-502 ITVPAKKY
+502 ITVPAKAY

-520 TEEKTVNLT
+520 TEEKTVKLT
-529 FGGYYSEK
+529 FGGYYSET

-590 SSGGTKVSNTYTPAG
+590 SSGGTKVSNTYTPTV
-605 NVTLYAHWTNV
+605 NTTLYAHWNA
-616 NYTLTINPNG
+616 NSYTLTINPNG
-626 GIWNNTTSNSTK
+626 GTWNNTTSNSTK
-638 TGTTNSKLSIANPT
+638 TGTTNSTLSIANPT
-652 PKGYTV
+652 P
-658 SFNPNGGNNVNSITS
+658 
-673 QRTFKNWS
+673 
-681 LSGPGSMSGT
+681 
-691 TYTFGAG
+691 
-698 NATLTANY
+698 
-706 NNGSIT
+706 
-712 LPSAT
+712 
-717 KAGHN
+717 
-722 FKGWYNNGC
+722 
-731 GTTFIGN
+731 
-738 AGESY
+738 
-743 TPTSNVTLKA
+743 
-753 CYSYYAYILDVYPNG
+753 
-768 GTWNGTTEK
+768 
-777 TRIEPLAKPKPSIYG
+777 PK
-792 NTEYTGKIYSTI
+792 
-804 EIPNPIPPSGYTVS
+804 GYTVS
-818 FNTNGGSSVSS
+818 FNTNGGSSLSS
-829 ITSTKSFD
+829 ITSTKSFSG
-837 RWDNSSPGKF
+837 WSNSGSGSI

-853 YGEGSGYITAKYK
+853 FGAGNGTLTANYK

-881 FVGWYTASSG
+881 FDGWYTQSSG
-891 GTKVSNTYI
+891 GTKVSNTYT
-900 PEKNITLYAHWSAN
+900 PTVNTTLYAHWNAN

-920 NPNGGKWNNS
+920 NPNGGTWNNT

-937 GKTNSTVTIDNP
+937 GTTNSTLSIANP
-949 TPIGFTVSFD
+949 TPKGYTVSFNTD
-959 SNGGNNVSSI
+959 GGNNVNSI
-969 TSQRTFANWS
+969 TSQRTFTNWS

-1002 NYNNGSITLPSAT
+1002 NYNNGSITLPSVS
-1015 KAGYKFKGWYSNGC
+1015 KAGHKFKGWYSNGC
-1029 GTTLIGNAGESY
+1029 SGTFIGNAGESY
-1041 TPTSNIT
+1041 TPTSNVT
-1048 LKACYSYIAYIL
+1048 LKACYSYYVYIL
-1060 DVNPNGGTW
+1060 DVYPNGGTW
-1069 NGTTSTTRINPL
+1069 NGTTEKTRIEPL
-1081 ASPKPSI
+1081 ANPKPSI
-1088 NGQTEYTGKIGTTID
+1088 YGNTNYTGKIGSTID
-1103 IANPTPSSGYT
+1103 IPNPIPPSGYT
-1114 VSFNTNGGNTINSM
+1114 VSFDTNGGSSVSSI
-1128 TSTKSFSGWIN
+1128 TSTKSFNGWNNSSPGTFSG
-1139 LGAGSISETTFTYGE
+1139 TTYTYGE
-1154 GNGSLKANYKNNSI
+1154 GSGYITANYKNNSVN
-1168 TLPTPSKSGY
+1168 LPTPTKLGY
-1178 TFVGWY
+1178 TFGGWY
-1184 TASSGGTKVSNTYT
+1184 TASSGGTKVNNTYT
-1198 PTGNVTLYAHWSANS
+1198 PTGNITLYAHWSANS

-1219 ANGCGTLGVSYVT
+1219 ANGCGTLRVSYVT

-1245 DGLPSIALTTGKKFD
+1245 DGLPSIALTTGKNFD

-1298 SYNLANGTYGSSH
+1298 NYNLANGTHGSSH

-1321 NISKPSKKVTISLS
+1321 NISKPSKKVTINLS
-1335 RGTNASNAKISSTS
+1335 RGTNASNATISSTS

-1392 YYKNLTA
+1392 YYKNLTV
-1399 TNNATVNLTANWT
+1399 TNNATVKLTANWT
-1412 QKNVTL
+1412 QKSVTL
-1418 PTITKSGYTCG
+1418 PTITKSGYKCG
-1429 WATSSNATTYKYE
+1429 WATSSTATTYTYE
-1442 SGATYVPNANGSSNL
+1442 SGATYVPNANGSSNI

-1485 TSAYTTS
+1485 TDTYTTS
-1492 HGSCTFDDKYYAP
+1492 HGSCTFNDGYYAP

-1524 YNKPGQ
+1524 YNDTGQ

-1535 ITGSYELS
+1535 IIGSYKLS
-1543 FTKSDNTYTAKTSIG
+1543 FTKSGNTYTAKTSIG
-1558 SSGKRKLRIT
+1558 STGKRKLRIT
-1568 ATNNKG
+1568 ATNNQG

-1579 ILNINIIPRTFAAQ
+1579 ILNINIIPQTFAAQ
-1593 NNCSDKTL
+1593 NNCTDKTI
-1601 TADGNIFVWKGESS
+1601 TAAGNIFVWKGESS

-1626 MQKDTLGLISQG
+1626 MQADTLGLISKG

>member
-66 FAFKSNKSTVNTDFT
+66 FAFKNSKSTVNTDFT

-86 NEEEFII
+86 NEEEFIV

-180 LSVDKYIVYA
+180 LLVDKYIVYA

-304 TIVND
+304 TVVND

-484 TTAGTSSVSVTYG
+484 TTAGTSNVSVTYG

-502 ITVPAKKY
+502 ITVPAKEY

-520 TEEKTVNLT
+520 TEEKKVKLT
-529 FGGYYSEK
+529 FGGYYSET

-658 SFNPNGGNNVNSITS
+658 SFNSNGGNNVNSITS
-673 QRTFKNWS
+673 QRTFTNWS
-681 LSGPGSMSGT
+681 LSGSGSISGT
-691 TYTFGAG
+691 TYTFGSG

-717 KAGHN
+717 KAGHK
-722 FKGWYNNGC
+722 FKGWYSNGC

-777 TRIEPLAKPKPSIYG
+777 TRIEPLANPKPSIYG
-792 NTEYTGKIYSTI
+792 NTNYTGKIGSTI
-804 EIPNPIPPSGYTVS
+804 DIPNPIPPSGYTVS
-818 FNTNGGSSVSS
+818 FNTNGGSSISS
-829 ITSTKSFD
+829 ITSTKSFNG
-837 RWDNSSPGKF
+837 WNNSSPGTF

-853 YGEGSGYITAKYK
+853 YGEGSGYITANYK

-873 TPTKSGYT
+873 KPTKSGYT
-881 FVGWYTASSG
+881 FGGWYTASSG
-891 GTKVSNTYI
+891 GTKVN
-900 PEKNITLYAHWSAN
+900 
-914 SYTLTI
+914 
-920 NPNGGKWNNS
+920 
-930 TSNSTKT
+930 
-937 GKTNSTVTIDNP
+937 
-949 TPIGFTVSFD
+949 
-959 SNGGNNVSSI
+959 
-969 TSQRTFANWS
+969 
-979 LSGSGSISGTT
+979 
-990 YTFGAGNATLTA
+990 
-1002 NYNNGSITLPSAT
+1002 
-1015 KAGYKFKGWYSNGC
+1015 
-1029 GTTLIGNAGESY
+1029 
-1041 TPTSNIT
+1041 
-1048 LKACYSYIAYIL
+1048 
-1060 DVNPNGGTW
+1060 
-1069 NGTTSTTRINPL
+1069 
-1081 ASPKPSI
+1081 
-1088 NGQTEYTGKIGTTID
+1088 
-1103 IANPTPSSGYT
+1103 
-1114 VSFNTNGGNTINSM
+1114 
-1128 TSTKSFSGWIN
+1128 
-1139 LGAGSISETTFTYGE
+1139 
-1154 GNGSLKANYKNNSI
+1154 
-1168 TLPTPSKSGY
+1168 
-1178 TFVGWY
+1178 
-1184 TASSGGTKVSNTYT
+1184 NTYT
-1198 PTGNVTLYAHWSANS
+1198 PTGNITLYAHWSANS

>member
-19 NADVTMSYDKAVNN
+19 NADVTMSYDKAASN

-66 FAFKSNKSTVNTDFT
+66 FAFKNNKSTVNTDFT

-86 NEEEFII
+86 NEEEFIV

-114 GTIKAINVLNNDVI
+114 GTIKAINILNNDVI

-144 PGTKTKGSGTKNNP
+144 PGTKTKGSGTKTNP
-158 WEFVGTYKLTF
+158 WEFVGTHKLTF

-210 YNNNCDFE
+210 YSNNCDFE

-230 FKSNKDITS
+230 FKPNKDITS

-277 NICTSVSKPG
+277 NICTGVSKPG
-287 YMFKGWKDASGN
+287 YMFKGWKDVSGN

-315 EWEIKK
+315 QWEIKK

-371 ATISKNIVEA
+371 ATISKNTIEA
-381 ERPFSN
+381 ERPFNN

-416 ANYGVNSNNTTLA
+416 ANYRVNSNNTTLA
-429 LISKAGHTCKWNTK
+429 LISKTGHICKWNTK
-443 SDGSGTSYSSGYANY
+443 SDGSGTSYTSGYTNY

-477 LLDNQGA
+477 SLDNQGA

-502 ITVPAKKY
+502 ITVPAKAY

-520 TEEKTVNLT
+520 TEEKTVKLT
-529 FGGYYSEK
+529 FGGYYSET

-578 KTGYTFDGWYTQ
+578 KTGNTFNGWYTQ
-590 SSGGTKVSNTYTPAG
+590 SSGGTKVSNTYTPTG

-626 GIWNNTTSNSTK
+626 GTWNNTTSTSTK
-638 TGTTNSKLSIANPT
+638 TGTTNSTLSIANPT

-658 SFNPNGGNNVNSITS
+658 SFN
-673 QRTFKNWS
+673 
-681 LSGPGSMSGT
+681 
-691 TYTFGAG
+691 
-698 NATLTANY
+698 
-706 NNGSIT
+706 
-712 LPSAT
+712 
-717 KAGHN
+717 
-722 FKGWYNNGC
+722 
-731 GTTFIGN
+731 
-738 AGESY
+738 
-743 TPTSNVTLKA
+743 
-753 CYSYYAYILDVYPNG
+753 
-768 GTWNGTTEK
+768 
-777 TRIEPLAKPKPSIYG
+777 
-792 NTEYTGKIYSTI
+792 
-804 EIPNPIPPSGYTVS
+804 
-818 FNTNGGSSVSS
+818 
-829 ITSTKSFD
+829 
-837 RWDNSSPGKF
+837 
-847 SGTTYT
+847 
-853 YGEGSGYITAKYK
+853 
-866 NNSVNLP
+866 
-873 TPTKSGYT
+873 
-881 FVGWYTASSG
+881 
-891 GTKVSNTYI
+891 
-900 PEKNITLYAHWSAN
+900 
-914 SYTLTI
+914 
-920 NPNGGKWNNS
+920 
-930 TSNSTKT
+930 
-937 GKTNSTVTIDNP
+937 
-949 TPIGFTVSFD
+949 

-969 TSQRTFANWS
+969 TSQRTFASWS

-1015 KAGYKFKGWYSNGC
+1015 KAGHKFKGWYSNGC
-1029 GTTLIGNAGESY
+1029 GTTLIGKAGENY
-1041 TPTSNIT
+1041 TPTSNVT

-1088 NGQTEYTGKIGTTID
+1088 NGQTNYTGKIGTTID

-1128 TSTKSFSGWIN
+1128 TSTKSFSGWTN
-1139 LGAGSISETTFTYGE
+1139 SGAGSISGTTFTYGE

-1184 TASSGGTKVSNTYT
+1184 TQSSGGSKVSNTYT
-1198 PTGNVTLYAHWSANS
+1198 PSANTTLYARWSANS
-1213 YTLSFD
+1213 YTLSFN
-1219 ANGCGTLGVSYVT
+1219 ANGCGTLGISYVT
-1232 ATVGKTYGDADDG
+1232 VTVGKTYGDADDG
-1245 DGLPSIALTTGKKFD
+1245 DGLPSIASTTGKGFD
-1260 GWYTSSSGGNKIT
+1260 GWYTATSGGNKIT

-1288 AHCSYINYNI
+1288 AHCTNNKYNIKYNYNG
-1298 SYNLANGTYGSSH
+1298 GTKGSSA
-1311 PTSAKYGDVI
+1311 PTSAEYFNVI
-1321 NISKPSKKVTISLS
+1321 NISNPTKTVKVTLNSNKTGATIS
-1335 RGTNASNAKISSTS
+1335 ATS
-1349 VSAAQTFA
+1349 VSAAQTFN
-1357 GWTATNLNTTTA
+1357 GWTASNINTSKARYGTTTSV
-1369 RRGTSSSS
+1369 GTS
-1377 VNTQWSSGSTKSTYT
+1377 WSSGSTLAKGPYF
-1392 YYKNLTA
+1392 KNL
-1399 TNNATVNLTANWT
+1399 NPIDNSTVTLTANWG
-1412 QKNVTL
+1412 QKNIKL
-1418 PTITKSGYTCG
+1418 PTISKSGYTCG
-1429 WATSSNATTYKYE
+1429 WAASSTATTYTYA
-1442 SGATYVPNANGSSNL
+1442 SGATYVPNANGSANI
-1457 TLYGVCKRIAPPS
+1457 TLYGVCKRIASPT

-1485 TSAYTTS
+1485 TDTYTTS
-1492 HGSCTFDDKYYAP
+1492 HGSCTFNDGYYAP

-1515 NEVTNMKLE
+1515 NTVTNMKLE
-1524 YNKPGQ
+1524 YNKPEQ

-1535 ITGSYELS
+1535 IIGSYELS
-1543 FTKSDNTYTAKTSIG
+1543 PTKSGNTYTATTSIG
-1558 SSGKRKLRIT
+1558 STGKRKLRIT
-1568 ATNNKG
+1568 ATNSQG
-1574 KTGTV
+1574 KTSTV
-1579 ILNINIIPRTFAAQ
+1579 ILNINIIPKTFAAQ

-1601 TADGNIFVWKGESS
+1601 TAAGNIFVWKGESS
-1615 CTNASKSPCGQ
+1615 CTNANKSPCGQ
-1626 MQKDTLGLISQG
+1626 MQADTIGLISQG
-1638 AELCYVKTISSSSNV
+1638 AELCYVKTISSSSNI

-1661 ESQFSHKGGVLTKG
+1661 ESQFKHKGGVLTPK

-1696 LTAWCKN
+1696 LTAWCNN
-1703 ASCGGG
+1703 ASCGYG

>member
-66 FAFKSNKSTVNTDFT
+66 FAFKNNKSTVNTDFT

-86 NEEEFII
+86 NEEEFIV

-180 LSVDKYIVYA
+180 LLVDKYIVYA

-262 GNCENLSVTKGSKLT
+262 GNCESLSVTKGSKLT

-299 TVTKD
+299 IVTKD

-315 EWEIKK
+315 QWEIKK

-381 ERPFSN
+381 ERPFNN

-416 ANYGVNSNNTTLA
+416 ANYRVNSNNTTLA
-429 LISKAGHTCKWNTK
+429 LISKTGHICKWNTK
-443 SDGSGTSYSSGYANY
+443 SDGSGTSYTSGYTNY

-477 LLDNQGA
+477 SLDNQGA

-502 ITVPAKKY
+502 ITVPAKAY

-520 TEEKTVNLT
+520 TEEKTVKLT
-529 FGGYYSEK
+529 FGGYYSET

-571 ITLPTPS
+571 IILPTPS

-638 TGTTNSKLSIANPT
+638 TGTTNSTLSIANPT

-658 SFNPNGGNNVNSITS
+658 SFNTDGGNNVNSITS
-673 QRTFKNWS
+673 QRTFTNWS
-681 LSGPGSMSGT
+681 LSGSGSISGT

-712 LPSAT
+712 LPSVS
-717 KAGHN
+717 KAGHK
-722 FKGWYNNGC
+722 FKGWYSNGC
-731 GTTFIGN
+731 SGTFIGN

-777 TRIEPLAKPKPSIYG
+777 TRIEPLANPKPSIYG
-792 NTEYTGKIYSTI
+792 NTNYTGKIGSTI
-804 EIPNPIPPSGYTVS
+804 DIPNPIPPSGYTVS
-818 FNTNGGSSVSS
+818 FDTNGGSSVSS
-829 ITSTKSFD
+829 ITSTKSFNG
-837 RWDNSSPGKF
+837 WNNSSPGTF

-853 YGEGSGYITAKYK
+853 YGEGSGYITANYK

-873 TPTKSGYT
+873 TPTKLGYT
-881 FVGWYTASSG
+881 FGGWYTASSG
-891 GTKVSNTYI
+891 GTKVN
-900 PEKNITLYAHWSAN
+900 
-914 SYTLTI
+914 
-920 NPNGGKWNNS
+920 
-930 TSNSTKT
+930 
-937 GKTNSTVTIDNP
+937 
-949 TPIGFTVSFD
+949 
-959 SNGGNNVSSI
+959 
-969 TSQRTFANWS
+969 
-979 LSGSGSISGTT
+979 
-990 YTFGAGNATLTA
+990 
-1002 NYNNGSITLPSAT
+1002 
-1015 KAGYKFKGWYSNGC
+1015 
-1029 GTTLIGNAGESY
+1029 
-1041 TPTSNIT
+1041 
-1048 LKACYSYIAYIL
+1048 
-1060 DVNPNGGTW
+1060 
-1069 NGTTSTTRINPL
+1069 
-1081 ASPKPSI
+1081 
-1088 NGQTEYTGKIGTTID
+1088 
-1103 IANPTPSSGYT
+1103 
-1114 VSFNTNGGNTINSM
+1114 
-1128 TSTKSFSGWIN
+1128 
-1139 LGAGSISETTFTYGE
+1139 
-1154 GNGSLKANYKNNSI
+1154 
-1168 TLPTPSKSGY
+1168 
-1178 TFVGWY
+1178 
-1184 TASSGGTKVSNTYT
+1184 NTYT
-1198 PTGNVTLYAHWSANS
+1198 PTGNITLYAHWSANS

-1219 ANGCGTLGVSYVT
+1219 ANGCGTLGVSYIT

-1245 DGLPSIALTTGKKFD
+1245 DGLPSIALTTGKNFD

-1298 SYNLANGTYGSSH
+1298 NYNLANGTHGSSH

-1321 NISKPSKKVTISLS
+1321 NISKPSKKVTINLS
-1335 RGTNASNAKISSTS
+1335 RGTNASNATISSTS

-1392 YYKNLTA
+1392 YYKNLTV
-1399 TNNATVNLTANWT
+1399 TNNATVKLTANWT
-1412 QKNVTL
+1412 QKSVTL
-1418 PTITKSGYTCG
+1418 PTITKSGYKCG
-1429 WATSSNATTYKYE
+1429 WATSSTATTYTYE
-1442 SGATYVPNANGSSNL
+1442 SGATYVPNANGSSNI

-1485 TSAYTTS
+1485 TSTYTTT
-1492 HGSCTFDDKYYAP
+1492 HGSCTFDDGYYAP

-1543 FTKSDNTYTAKTSIG
+1543 PTKSGNTYTATTSIG
-1558 SSGKRKLRIT
+1558 STGKRKLRIT
-1568 ATNNKG
+1568 ATNNQG

-1579 ILNINIIPRTFAAQ
+1579 ILNINIIPQTFAAQ
-1593 NNCSDKTL
+1593 NNCTDKTI
-1601 TADGNIFVWKGESS
+1601 TAAGNIFVWKGESS

-1626 MQKDTLGLISQG
+1626 MQADTLGLISKG

>member
-66 FAFKSNKSTVNTDFT
+66 FAFKNNKSTVNTDFT

-86 NEEEFII
+86 NEEEFIV

-484 TTAGTSSVSVTYG
+484 TTAGTSNVSVTYG

-502 ITVPAKKY
+502 ITVPAKEY

-520 TEEKTVNLT
+520 TEEKKVKLT
-529 FGGYYSEK
+529 FGGYYSET

-658 SFNPNGGNNVNSITS
+658 SFNSNGGNNVNSITS
-673 QRTFKNWS
+673 QRTFTNWS
-681 LSGPGSMSGT
+681 LSGSGSISGT
-691 TYTFGAG
+691 TYTFGSG

-717 KAGHN
+717 KAGHK
-722 FKGWYNNGC
+722 FKGWYSNGC

-777 TRIEPLAKPKPSIYG
+777 TRIEPLANPKPSIYG
-792 NTEYTGKIYSTI
+792 NTNYTGKIGSTI
-804 EIPNPIPPSGYTVS
+804 DIPNPIPPSGYTVS
-818 FNTNGGSSVSS
+818 FNTNGGSSISS
-829 ITSTKSFD
+829 ITSTKSFNG
-837 RWDNSSPGKF
+837 WNNSSPGTF

-853 YGEGSGYITAKYK
+853 YGEGSGYITANYK

-873 TPTKSGYT
+873 KPTKSGYT
-881 FVGWYTASSG
+881 FGGWYTASSG
-891 GTKVSNTYI
+891 GTKVN
-900 PEKNITLYAHWSAN
+900 
-914 SYTLTI
+914 
-920 NPNGGKWNNS
+920 
-930 TSNSTKT
+930 
-937 GKTNSTVTIDNP
+937 
-949 TPIGFTVSFD
+949 
-959 SNGGNNVSSI
+959 
-969 TSQRTFANWS
+969 
-979 LSGSGSISGTT
+979 
-990 YTFGAGNATLTA
+990 
-1002 NYNNGSITLPSAT
+1002 
-1015 KAGYKFKGWYSNGC
+1015 
-1029 GTTLIGNAGESY
+1029 
-1041 TPTSNIT
+1041 
-1048 LKACYSYIAYIL
+1048 
-1060 DVNPNGGTW
+1060 
-1069 NGTTSTTRINPL
+1069 
-1081 ASPKPSI
+1081 
-1088 NGQTEYTGKIGTTID
+1088 
-1103 IANPTPSSGYT
+1103 
-1114 VSFNTNGGNTINSM
+1114 
-1128 TSTKSFSGWIN
+1128 
-1139 LGAGSISETTFTYGE
+1139 
-1154 GNGSLKANYKNNSI
+1154 
-1168 TLPTPSKSGY
+1168 
-1178 TFVGWY
+1178 
-1184 TASSGGTKVSNTYT
+1184 NTYT
-1198 PTGNVTLYAHWSANS
+1198 PTGNITLYAHWSANS

>member
-66 FAFKSNKSTVNTDFT
+66 FAFKNSKSTVNTDFT

-304 TIVND
+304 TVVND

-416 ANYGVNSNNTTLA
+416 ANYKVNSNNTTLA

-484 TTAGTSSVSVTYG
+484 TTAGTSNVSVTYG

-520 TEEKTVNLT
+520 TEEKTVKLT
-529 FGGYYSEK
+529 FGGYYSET

-658 SFNPNGGNNVNSITS
+658 SFNSNGGNNVNSITS
-673 QRTFKNWS
+673 QRTFTNWS
-681 LSGPGSMSGT
+681 LSGSGSISGT
-691 TYTFGAG
+691 TYTFGSG

-722 FKGWYNNGC
+722 FKGWYSNGC

-777 TRIEPLAKPKPSIYG
+777 TRIEPLANPKPSIYG
-792 NTEYTGKIYSTI
+792 NTNYTGKIGSTI
-804 EIPNPIPPSGYTVS
+804 DIPNPIPPSGYTVS
-818 FNTNGGSSVSS
+818 FDTNGGSSISS
-829 ITSTKSFD
+829 ITSTKSFNG
-837 RWDNSSPGKF
+837 WNNSSPGTF

-853 YGEGSGYITAKYK
+853 YGEGSGYITANYK

-873 TPTKSGYT
+873 KPTKSGYT
-881 FVGWYTASSG
+881 FGGWYTASSG
-891 GTKVSNTYI
+891 GTKVN
-900 PEKNITLYAHWSAN
+900 
-914 SYTLTI
+914 
-920 NPNGGKWNNS
+920 
-930 TSNSTKT
+930 
-937 GKTNSTVTIDNP
+937 
-949 TPIGFTVSFD
+949 
-959 SNGGNNVSSI
+959 
-969 TSQRTFANWS
+969 
-979 LSGSGSISGTT
+979 
-990 YTFGAGNATLTA
+990 
-1002 NYNNGSITLPSAT
+1002 
-1015 KAGYKFKGWYSNGC
+1015 
-1029 GTTLIGNAGESY
+1029 
-1041 TPTSNIT
+1041 
-1048 LKACYSYIAYIL
+1048 
-1060 DVNPNGGTW
+1060 
-1069 NGTTSTTRINPL
+1069 
-1081 ASPKPSI
+1081 
-1088 NGQTEYTGKIGTTID
+1088 
-1103 IANPTPSSGYT
+1103 
-1114 VSFNTNGGNTINSM
+1114 
-1128 TSTKSFSGWIN
+1128 
-1139 LGAGSISETTFTYGE
+1139 
-1154 GNGSLKANYKNNSI
+1154 
-1168 TLPTPSKSGY
+1168 
-1178 TFVGWY
+1178 
-1184 TASSGGTKVSNTYT
+1184 NTYT
-1198 PTGNVTLYAHWSANS
+1198 PTGNITLYAHWSANS

-1298 SYNLANGTYGSSH
+1298 NYNLANGTHGSSH

>member
-66 FAFKSNKSTVNTDFT
+66 FAFKNSKSTVNTDFT

-86 NEEEFII
+86 NEEEFIV

-304 TIVND
+304 TVVND

-502 ITVPAKKY
+502 ITVPAKEY

-520 TEEKTVNLT
+520 TEEKKVKLT
-529 FGGYYSEK
+529 FGGYYSET

-552 KAYDKA
+552 KSYDKA

-658 SFNPNGGNNVNSITS
+658 SFNSNGGNNVNSITS
-673 QRTFKNWS
+673 QRTFTNWS
-681 LSGPGSMSGT
+681 LSGSGSISGT
-691 TYTFGAG
+691 TYTFGSG

-717 KAGHN
+717 KAGHK
-722 FKGWYNNGC
+722 FKGWYSNGC

-777 TRIEPLAKPKPSIYG
+777 TRIEPLANPKPSIYG
-792 NTEYTGKIYSTI
+792 NTDYTGKIGSTI
-804 EIPNPIPPSGYTVS
+804 DIPNPIPPSGYTVS
-818 FNTNGGSSVSS
+818 FNTNGGSSISS
-829 ITSTKSFD
+829 ITSTKSFNG
-837 RWDNSSPGKF
+837 WNNSSPGTF

-853 YGEGSGYITAKYK
+853 YGEGSGYITANYK

-881 FVGWYTASSG
+881 FNGWYTASSG
-891 GTKVSNTYI
+891 GTKVN
-900 PEKNITLYAHWSAN
+900 
-914 SYTLTI
+914 
-920 NPNGGKWNNS
+920 
-930 TSNSTKT
+930 
-937 GKTNSTVTIDNP
+937 
-949 TPIGFTVSFD
+949 
-959 SNGGNNVSSI
+959 
-969 TSQRTFANWS
+969 
-979 LSGSGSISGTT
+979 
-990 YTFGAGNATLTA
+990 
-1002 NYNNGSITLPSAT
+1002 
-1015 KAGYKFKGWYSNGC
+1015 
-1029 GTTLIGNAGESY
+1029 
-1041 TPTSNIT
+1041 
-1048 LKACYSYIAYIL
+1048 
-1060 DVNPNGGTW
+1060 
-1069 NGTTSTTRINPL
+1069 
-1081 ASPKPSI
+1081 
-1088 NGQTEYTGKIGTTID
+1088 
-1103 IANPTPSSGYT
+1103 
-1114 VSFNTNGGNTINSM
+1114 
-1128 TSTKSFSGWIN
+1128 
-1139 LGAGSISETTFTYGE
+1139 
-1154 GNGSLKANYKNNSI
+1154 
-1168 TLPTPSKSGY
+1168 
-1178 TFVGWY
+1178 
-1184 TASSGGTKVSNTYT
+1184 NTYT
-1198 PTGNVTLYAHWSANS
+1198 PTENITLYAHWSANS

>member
-66 FAFKSNKSTVNTDFT
+66 FAFKNSKSTVNTDFT

-86 NEEEFII
+86 NEEEFIV

-304 TIVND
+304 TVVND

-443 SDGSGTSYSSGYANY
+443 SNGSGTSYSSGYTKY

-470 SANSYKV
+470 NANSYKV

-658 SFNPNGGNNVNSITS
+658 SFNSNGGNNVNSITS
-673 QRTFKNWS
+673 QRTFTNWS

-717 KAGHN
+717 KAGHK
-722 FKGWYNNGC
+722 FKGWYSNGC

-777 TRIEPLAKPKPSIYG
+777 TRIEPLANPKPSIYG
-792 NTEYTGKIYSTI
+792 NTDYTGKIGSTI
-804 EIPNPIPPSGYTVS
+804 DIPNPIPPSGYTVS
-818 FNTNGGSSVSS
+818 FNTNGGSSISS
-829 ITSTKSFD
+829 ITSTKSFNG
-837 RWDNSSPGKF
+837 WNNSSPGTF

-853 YGEGSGYITAKYK
+853 YGEGSGYITANYK

-881 FVGWYTASSG
+881 FNGWYTASSG
-891 GTKVSNTYI
+891 GTKVN
-900 PEKNITLYAHWSAN
+900 
-914 SYTLTI
+914 
-920 NPNGGKWNNS
+920 
-930 TSNSTKT
+930 
-937 GKTNSTVTIDNP
+937 
-949 TPIGFTVSFD
+949 
-959 SNGGNNVSSI
+959 
-969 TSQRTFANWS
+969 
-979 LSGSGSISGTT
+979 
-990 YTFGAGNATLTA
+990 
-1002 NYNNGSITLPSAT
+1002 
-1015 KAGYKFKGWYSNGC
+1015 
-1029 GTTLIGNAGESY
+1029 
-1041 TPTSNIT
+1041 
-1048 LKACYSYIAYIL
+1048 
-1060 DVNPNGGTW
+1060 
-1069 NGTTSTTRINPL
+1069 
-1081 ASPKPSI
+1081 
-1088 NGQTEYTGKIGTTID
+1088 
-1103 IANPTPSSGYT
+1103 
-1114 VSFNTNGGNTINSM
+1114 
-1128 TSTKSFSGWIN
+1128 
-1139 LGAGSISETTFTYGE
+1139 
-1154 GNGSLKANYKNNSI
+1154 
-1168 TLPTPSKSGY
+1168 
-1178 TFVGWY
+1178 
-1184 TASSGGTKVSNTYT
+1184 NTYT
-1198 PTGNVTLYAHWSANS
+1198 PTGNITLYAHWSANS

-1492 HGSCTFDDKYYAP
+1492 HGSCTFDNKYYAP

-1626 MQKDTLGLISQG
+1626 MQKDTLGLISKG

>member
-66 FAFKSNKSTVNTDFT
+66 FAFKNSKSTVNTDFT

-86 NEEEFII
+86 NEEEFIV

-304 TIVND
+304 TVVND

-529 FGGYYSEK
+529 FGGYYSET

-558 SNTTLYAKWNSAS
+558 KDTTLYAKWNSAS

-578 KTGYTFDGWYTQ
+578 KSGYTFVGWYTA

-658 SFNPNGGNNVNSITS
+658 SFNSNGGNNVNSITS
-673 QRTFKNWS
+673 QRTFTNWS
-681 LSGPGSMSGT
+681 LSGSGSISGT
-691 TYTFGAG
+691 TYTFGSG

-717 KAGHN
+717 KAGHK
-722 FKGWYNNGC
+722 FKGWYSNGC

-792 NTEYTGKIYSTI
+792 NTEYTGKIGSTI

-818 FNTNGGSSVSS
+818 FNTNGGSSISS
-829 ITSTKSFD
+829 ITSTKSFNG
-837 RWDNSSPGKF
+837 WNNSSPGTF

-853 YGEGSGYITAKYK
+853 YGEGSGYITANYK

-873 TPTKSGYT
+873 KPTKSGYT
-881 FVGWYTASSG
+881 FGGWYTASSG
-891 GTKVSNTYI
+891 GTKVN
-900 PEKNITLYAHWSAN
+900 
-914 SYTLTI
+914 
-920 NPNGGKWNNS
+920 
-930 TSNSTKT
+930 
-937 GKTNSTVTIDNP
+937 
-949 TPIGFTVSFD
+949 
-959 SNGGNNVSSI
+959 
-969 TSQRTFANWS
+969 
-979 LSGSGSISGTT
+979 
-990 YTFGAGNATLTA
+990 
-1002 NYNNGSITLPSAT
+1002 
-1015 KAGYKFKGWYSNGC
+1015 
-1029 GTTLIGNAGESY
+1029 
-1041 TPTSNIT
+1041 
-1048 LKACYSYIAYIL
+1048 
-1060 DVNPNGGTW
+1060 
-1069 NGTTSTTRINPL
+1069 
-1081 ASPKPSI
+1081 
-1088 NGQTEYTGKIGTTID
+1088 
-1103 IANPTPSSGYT
+1103 
-1114 VSFNTNGGNTINSM
+1114 
-1128 TSTKSFSGWIN
+1128 
-1139 LGAGSISETTFTYGE
+1139 
-1154 GNGSLKANYKNNSI
+1154 
-1168 TLPTPSKSGY
+1168 
-1178 TFVGWY
+1178 
-1184 TASSGGTKVSNTYT
+1184 NTYT
-1198 PTGNVTLYAHWSANS
+1198 PTGNITLYAHWSANS

-1477 SAGYTNTC
+1477 AAGYTNTC

>member
-66 FAFKSNKSTVNTDFT
+66 FAFKNSKSTVNTDFT

-86 NEEEFII
+86 NEEEFIV

-304 TIVND
+304 TVVND

-477 LLDNQGA
+477 LLDNQGS

-502 ITVPAKKY
+502 ITVPAKEY

-520 TEEKTVNLT
+520 TEEKKVKLT
-529 FGGYYSEK
+529 FGGYYSET

-552 KAYDKA
+552 KSYDKA
-558 SNTTLYAKWNSAS
+558 KDTTLYAKWNSAS

-658 SFNPNGGNNVNSITS
+658 SFNSNGGNNVNSITS
-673 QRTFKNWS
+673 QRTFTNWS
-681 LSGPGSMSGT
+681 LSGSGSISGT
-691 TYTFGAG
+691 TYTFGSG

-717 KAGHN
+717 KAGHK
-722 FKGWYNNGC
+722 FKGWYSNGC

-792 NTEYTGKIYSTI
+792 NTDYTGKIGSTI
-804 EIPNPIPPSGYTVS
+804 DIPNPIPPSGYTVS
-818 FNTNGGSSVSS
+818 FNTNGGSSISS
-829 ITSTKSFD
+829 ITSTKSFNG
-837 RWDNSSPGKF
+837 WNNSSPGTF

-853 YGEGSGYITAKYK
+853 YGEGSGYITANYK

-873 TPTKSGYT
+873 KPTKSGYT
-881 FVGWYTASSG
+881 FNGWYTASSG
-891 GTKVSNTYI
+891 GTKVN
-900 PEKNITLYAHWSAN
+900 
-914 SYTLTI
+914 
-920 NPNGGKWNNS
+920 
-930 TSNSTKT
+930 
-937 GKTNSTVTIDNP
+937 
-949 TPIGFTVSFD
+949 
-959 SNGGNNVSSI
+959 
-969 TSQRTFANWS
+969 
-979 LSGSGSISGTT
+979 
-990 YTFGAGNATLTA
+990 
-1002 NYNNGSITLPSAT
+1002 
-1015 KAGYKFKGWYSNGC
+1015 
-1029 GTTLIGNAGESY
+1029 
-1041 TPTSNIT
+1041 
-1048 LKACYSYIAYIL
+1048 
-1060 DVNPNGGTW
+1060 
-1069 NGTTSTTRINPL
+1069 
-1081 ASPKPSI
+1081 
-1088 NGQTEYTGKIGTTID
+1088 
-1103 IANPTPSSGYT
+1103 
-1114 VSFNTNGGNTINSM
+1114 
-1128 TSTKSFSGWIN
+1128 
-1139 LGAGSISETTFTYGE
+1139 
-1154 GNGSLKANYKNNSI
+1154 
-1168 TLPTPSKSGY
+1168 
-1178 TFVGWY
+1178 
-1184 TASSGGTKVSNTYT
+1184 NTYT
-1198 PTGNVTLYAHWSANS
+1198 PTGNITLYAHWSANS

-1335 RGTNASNAKISSTS
+1335 RGTNASDAKISSTS

-1543 FTKSDNTYTAKTSIG
+1543 FTKSGNTYTAKTSIG

>member
-66 FAFKSNKSTVNTDFT
+66 FAFKNSKSTVNTDFT

-86 NEEEFII
+86 NEEEFIV

-484 TTAGTSSVSVTYG
+484 TTAGTSNVSVTYG

-502 ITVPAKKY
+502 ITVPAKEY

-520 TEEKTVNLT
+520 TEEKTVKLT
-529 FGGYYSEK
+529 FGGYYSET

-658 SFNPNGGNNVNSITS
+658 SFNSNGGNNVNSITS
-673 QRTFKNWS
+673 QRTFTNWS
-681 LSGPGSMSGT
+681 LSGSGSISGT
-691 TYTFGAG
+691 TYTFGSG

-717 KAGHN
+717 KAGHK
-722 FKGWYNNGC
+722 FKGWYSNGC

-768 GTWNGTTEK
+768 GTWNGTTK
-777 TRIEPLAKPKPSIYG
+777 MTRIEPLANPKPSIYG
-792 NTEYTGKIYSTI
+792 NTDYTGKIGSTI
-804 EIPNPIPPSGYTVS
+804 DIPNPIPPSGYTVS
-818 FNTNGGSSVSS
+818 FNTNGGSSISS
-829 ITSTKSFD
+829 ITSTKSFNG
-837 RWDNSSPGKF
+837 WNNSSPGTF

-853 YGEGSGYITAKYK
+853 YGEGSGYITANYK

-873 TPTKSGYT
+873 KPTKSGYT
-881 FVGWYTASSG
+881 FGGWYTASSG
-891 GTKVSNTYI
+891 GTKVN
-900 PEKNITLYAHWSAN
+900 
-914 SYTLTI
+914 
-920 NPNGGKWNNS
+920 
-930 TSNSTKT
+930 
-937 GKTNSTVTIDNP
+937 
-949 TPIGFTVSFD
+949 
-959 SNGGNNVSSI
+959 
-969 TSQRTFANWS
+969 
-979 LSGSGSISGTT
+979 
-990 YTFGAGNATLTA
+990 
-1002 NYNNGSITLPSAT
+1002 
-1015 KAGYKFKGWYSNGC
+1015 
-1029 GTTLIGNAGESY
+1029 
-1041 TPTSNIT
+1041 
-1048 LKACYSYIAYIL
+1048 
-1060 DVNPNGGTW
+1060 
-1069 NGTTSTTRINPL
+1069 
-1081 ASPKPSI
+1081 
-1088 NGQTEYTGKIGTTID
+1088 
-1103 IANPTPSSGYT
+1103 
-1114 VSFNTNGGNTINSM
+1114 
-1128 TSTKSFSGWIN
+1128 
-1139 LGAGSISETTFTYGE
+1139 
-1154 GNGSLKANYKNNSI
+1154 
-1168 TLPTPSKSGY
+1168 
-1178 TFVGWY
+1178 
-1184 TASSGGTKVSNTYT
+1184 NTYT
-1198 PTGNVTLYAHWSANS
+1198 PTGNITLYAHWSANS

-1273 NSTTVTASSDNGTLY
+1273 NSTTVTDSSDNGTLY

-1298 SYNLANGTYGSSH
+1298 NYNLANGTHGSSH

-1543 FTKSDNTYTAKTSIG
+1543 PTQSGNTYTAKTSIG

>member
-66 FAFKSNKSTVNTDFT
+66 FAFKNNKSTVNTDFT

-86 NEEEFII
+86 NEEEFIV

-180 LSVDKYIVYA
+180 LLVDKYIVYA

-304 TIVND
+304 TVVND

-484 TTAGTSSVSVTYG
+484 TTAGTSNVSVTYG

-502 ITVPAKKY
+502 ITVPAKEY

-520 TEEKTVNLT
+520 TEEKTVKLT
-529 FGGYYSEK
+529 FGGYYSET

-590 SSGGTKVSNTYTPAG
+590 SSGGTKVSNTYTPTV
-605 NVTLYAHWTNV
+605 NTTLYAHWTNV

-638 TGTTNSKLSIANPT
+638 TGTTNSTLSIANPT

-658 SFNPNGGNNVNSITS
+658 SFNSNGGNNVNSITS
-673 QRTFKNWS
+673 QRTFTNWS

-717 KAGHN
+717 KAGHK
-722 FKGWYNNGC
+722 FKGWYSNGC

-777 TRIEPLAKPKPSIYG
+777 TRIEPLANPKPSIYG
-792 NTEYTGKIYSTI
+792 NTDYTGKIGSTI
-804 EIPNPIPPSGYTVS
+804 DIPNPIPPSGYTVS
-818 FNTNGGSSVSS
+818 FNTNGGSSISS
-829 ITSTKSFD
+829 ITSTKSFNG
-837 RWDNSSPGKF
+837 WNNSSPGTF

-853 YGEGSGYITAKYK
+853 YGEGSGYITANYK

-881 FVGWYTASSG
+881 FGGWYTASSG
-891 GTKVSNTYI
+891 GTKVNNTYT
-900 PEKNITLYAHWSAN
+900 PTENITLYAHWSAN
-914 SYTLTI
+914 SY
-920 NPNGGKWNNS
+920 
-930 TSNSTKT
+930 
-937 GKTNSTVTIDNP
+937 
-949 TPIGFTVSFD
+949 
-959 SNGGNNVSSI
+959 
-969 TSQRTFANWS
+969 R
-979 LSGSGSISGTT
+979 
-990 YTFGAGNATLTA
+990 
-1002 NYNNGSITLPSAT
+1002 
-1015 KAGYKFKGWYSNGC
+1015 
-1029 GTTLIGNAGESY
+1029 
-1041 TPTSNIT
+1041 
-1048 LKACYSYIAYIL
+1048 
-1060 DVNPNGGTW
+1060 
-1069 NGTTSTTRINPL
+1069 
-1081 ASPKPSI
+1081 
-1088 NGQTEYTGKIGTTID
+1088 
-1103 IANPTPSSGYT
+1103 
-1114 VSFNTNGGNTINSM
+1114 
-1128 TSTKSFSGWIN
+1128 
-1139 LGAGSISETTFTYGE
+1139 
-1154 GNGSLKANYKNNSI
+1154 
-1168 TLPTPSKSGY
+1168 
-1178 TFVGWY
+1178 
-1184 TASSGGTKVSNTYT
+1184 
-1198 PTGNVTLYAHWSANS
+1198 
-1213 YTLSFD
+1213 LSFD

-1626 MQKDTLGLISQG
+1626 MQADTLGLISKG

>member
-66 FAFKSNKSTVNTDFT
+66 FAFKNSKSTVNTDFT

-86 NEEEFII
+86 NEEEFIV

-158 WEFVGTYKLTF
+158 WEFVGTHKLTF

-180 LSVDKYIVYA
+180 LLVDKYIVYA

-363 TFDSNNTN
+363 TFNSNNTN

-484 TTAGTSSVSVTYG
+484 TTAGTSNVSVTYG

-502 ITVPAKKY
+502 ITVPAKEY

-520 TEEKTVNLT
+520 TEEKKVKLT
-529 FGGYYSEK
+529 FGGYYSET

-658 SFNPNGGNNVNSITS
+658 SFNSNGGNNVNSITS
-673 QRTFKNWS
+673 QRTFTNWS
-681 LSGPGSMSGT
+681 LSGSGSISGT
-691 TYTFGAG
+691 TYTFGSG

-717 KAGHN
+717 KAGHK
-722 FKGWYNNGC
+722 FKGWYSNGC

-777 TRIEPLAKPKPSIYG
+777 TRIEPLANPKPSIYG
-792 NTEYTGKIYSTI
+792 NTDYTGKIGSTI
-804 EIPNPIPPSGYTVS
+804 DIPNPIPPSGYTVS
-818 FNTNGGSSVSS
+818 FNTNGGSSISS
-829 ITSTKSFD
+829 ITSTKSFNG
-837 RWDNSSPGKF
+837 WNNSSPGTF

-853 YGEGSGYITAKYK
+853 YGEGSGYITANYK

-873 TPTKSGYT
+873 KPTKSGYT
-881 FVGWYTASSG
+881 FGGWYTASSG
-891 GTKVSNTYI
+891 GTKVN
-900 PEKNITLYAHWSAN
+900 
-914 SYTLTI
+914 
-920 NPNGGKWNNS
+920 
-930 TSNSTKT
+930 
-937 GKTNSTVTIDNP
+937 
-949 TPIGFTVSFD
+949 
-959 SNGGNNVSSI
+959 
-969 TSQRTFANWS
+969 
-979 LSGSGSISGTT
+979 
-990 YTFGAGNATLTA
+990 
-1002 NYNNGSITLPSAT
+1002 
-1015 KAGYKFKGWYSNGC
+1015 
-1029 GTTLIGNAGESY
+1029 
-1041 TPTSNIT
+1041 
-1048 LKACYSYIAYIL
+1048 
-1060 DVNPNGGTW
+1060 
-1069 NGTTSTTRINPL
+1069 
-1081 ASPKPSI
+1081 
-1088 NGQTEYTGKIGTTID
+1088 
-1103 IANPTPSSGYT
+1103 
-1114 VSFNTNGGNTINSM
+1114 
-1128 TSTKSFSGWIN
+1128 
-1139 LGAGSISETTFTYGE
+1139 
-1154 GNGSLKANYKNNSI
+1154 
-1168 TLPTPSKSGY
+1168 
-1178 TFVGWY
+1178 
-1184 TASSGGTKVSNTYT
+1184 NTYT
-1198 PTGNVTLYAHWSANS
+1198 PTGNITLYAHWSANS

-1412 QKNVTL
+1412 QKSVTL

-1429 WATSSNATTYKYE
+1429 WATSSTATTYKYE

>member
-66 FAFKSNKSTVNTDFT
+66 FAFKNNKSTVNTDFT

-86 NEEEFII
+86 NEEEFIV

-114 GTIKAINVLNNDVI
+114 GTIKAINVLNNDVK

-180 LSVDKYIVYA
+180 LLVNKYIVYA
-190 VESTEGQIVINFK
+190 VESTVGQIVINFK
-203 PDSTFAY
+203 PDSSFTY

-230 FKSNKDITS
+230 FKPNKDITS

-262 GNCENLSVTKGSKLT
+262 GNCESLSVTKGSKLT

-299 TVTKD
+299 IVTKD

-321 YTLTVKPNGG
+321 YTLT
-331 VWNNQTENKTI
+331 
-342 EQEYMS
+342 
-348 TTTIDNPTK
+348 
-357 GSTYKI
+357 
-363 TFDSNNTN
+363 
-371 ATISKNIVEA
+371 
-381 ERPFSN
+381 
-387 WKLTKDVNDV
+387 
-397 TTKLENNKF
+397 
-406 TFGTSNATIE
+406 
-416 ANYGVNSNNTTLA
+416 
-429 LISKAGHTCKWNTK
+429 
-443 SDGSGTSYSSGYANY
+443 
-458 SANSNIT
+458 
-465 LYAIC
+465 
-470 SANSYKV
+470 
-477 LLDNQGA
+477 
-484 TTAGTSSVSVTYG
+484 
-497 KNISN
+497 
-502 ITVPAKKY
+502 
-510 KVTLVYDSTK
+510 
-520 TEEKTVNLT
+520 
-529 FGGYYSEK
+529 
-537 NGKGIQYINASGSGV
+537 
-552 KAYDKA
+552 
-558 SNTTLYAKWNSAS
+558 
-571 ITLPTPS
+571 
-578 KTGYTFDGWYTQ
+578 
-590 SSGGTKVSNTYTPAG
+590 
-605 NVTLYAHWTNV
+605 
-616 NYTLTINPNG
+616 INPNG
-626 GIWNNTTSNSTK
+626 GTWNNTTSNSTK

-658 SFNPNGGNNVNSITS
+658 SFNSNGGNNVKSITS

-681 LSGPGSMSGT
+681 LSGSGSMSGT
-691 TYTFGAG
+691 TYTFGSG

-722 FKGWYNNGC
+722 FKGWYSNGC
-731 GTTFIGN
+731 GSTFIGN

-743 TPTSNVTLKA
+743 TPTSNVTLRA

-777 TRIEPLAKPKPSIYG
+777 TRIEPLANPKPSIYG
-792 NTEYTGKIYSTI
+792 NTDYTGKIGSTI
-804 EIPNPIPPSGYTVS
+804 DIPNPTPPSGHTVS

-829 ITSTKSFD
+829 ITSTKSFNG
-837 RWDNSSPGKF
+837 WNNSSPGTF

-853 YGEGSGYITAKYK
+853 YGEGSGYITANYK

-873 TPTKSGYT
+873 KPTKSGYT

-891 GTKVSNTYI
+891 GTKVN
-900 PEKNITLYAHWSAN
+900 
-914 SYTLTI
+914 
-920 NPNGGKWNNS
+920 
-930 TSNSTKT
+930 
-937 GKTNSTVTIDNP
+937 
-949 TPIGFTVSFD
+949 
-959 SNGGNNVSSI
+959 
-969 TSQRTFANWS
+969 
-979 LSGSGSISGTT
+979 
-990 YTFGAGNATLTA
+990 
-1002 NYNNGSITLPSAT
+1002 
-1015 KAGYKFKGWYSNGC
+1015 
-1029 GTTLIGNAGESY
+1029 
-1041 TPTSNIT
+1041 
-1048 LKACYSYIAYIL
+1048 
-1060 DVNPNGGTW
+1060 
-1069 NGTTSTTRINPL
+1069 
-1081 ASPKPSI
+1081 
-1088 NGQTEYTGKIGTTID
+1088 
-1103 IANPTPSSGYT
+1103 
-1114 VSFNTNGGNTINSM
+1114 
-1128 TSTKSFSGWIN
+1128 
-1139 LGAGSISETTFTYGE
+1139 
-1154 GNGSLKANYKNNSI
+1154 
-1168 TLPTPSKSGY
+1168 
-1178 TFVGWY
+1178 
-1184 TASSGGTKVSNTYT
+1184 NTYT
-1198 PTGNVTLYAHWSANS
+1198 PTENITLYAHWSANS

-1245 DGLPSIALTTGKKFD
+1245 DGLPSIALPTGKNFD

-1298 SYNLANGTYGSSH
+1298 NYNLANGTHGSSH
-1311 PTSAKYGDVI
+1311 PTSAKYEDVI
-1321 NISKPSKKVTISLS
+1321 NISKPSKKVTINLS
-1335 RGTNASNAKISSTS
+1335 RGTNASNATISSTS

-1392 YYKNLTA
+1392 YYKNLTV
-1399 TNNATVNLTANWT
+1399 TNNATVKLTANWT
-1412 QKNVTL
+1412 QKSVTL
-1418 PTITKSGYTCG
+1418 PTITKSGYKCG
-1429 WATSSNATTYKYE
+1429 WATSSTATTYTYE

-1457 TLYGVCKRIAPPS
+1457 TLYGVCKRIASPT

-1485 TSAYTTS
+1485 TDTYTTS
-1492 HGSCTFDDKYYAP
+1492 HGSCTFNDGYYAP

-1515 NEVTNMKLE
+1515 NTVTNMKLE
-1524 YNKPGQ
+1524 YNKPEQ

-1535 ITGSYELS
+1535 IIGSYELS
-1543 FTKSDNTYTAKTSIG
+1543 PTKSGNTYTATTSIG
-1558 SSGKRKLRIT
+1558 STGKRKLRIT
-1568 ATNNKG
+1568 ATNSQG
-1574 KTGTV
+1574 KTSTV
-1579 ILNINIIPRTFAAQ
+1579 ILNINIIPQTFAAQ

-1601 TADGNIFVWKGESS
+1601 TAAGNIFVWKGESS
-1615 CTNASKSPCGQ
+1615 CTNANKSPCGQ
-1626 MQKDTLGLISQG
+1626 MQADTIGLISQG
-1638 AELCYVKTISSSSNV
+1638 AELCYVKTISSSSNI

-1661 ESQFSHKGGVLTKG
+1661 KSQFKYKGGVLTEG

-1696 LTAWCKN
+1696 LTAWCNN
-1703 ASCGGG
+1703 ASCGYG

>member
-1 MKKVF
+1 
-6 TFLLLT
+6 
-12 FLFIINI
+12 
-19 NADVTMSYDKAVNN
+19 
-33 SQRYVYK
+33 
-40 FNKYG
+40 
-45 KYIITDKKYIEIVN
+45 
-59 SDTAIIP
+59 
-66 FAFKSNKSTVNTDFT
+66 
-81 RGGLL
+81 
-86 NEEEFII
+86 
-93 SKDSNGN
+93 
-100 TYLSQD
+100 
-106 VEFFLMKD
+106 MKD

-180 LSVDKYIVYA
+180 LLVDKYIVYA

-304 TIVND
+304 TVVND

-416 ANYGVNSNNTTLA
+416 ANYKVNSNNTTLA

-484 TTAGTSSVSVTYG
+484 TTAGTSNVSVTYG

-502 ITVPAKKY
+502 ITVPAKEY

-520 TEEKTVNLT
+520 TEEKTVKLT
-529 FGGYYSEK
+529 FGGYYSET

-658 SFNPNGGNNVNSITS
+658 SFNSNGGNNVNSITS
-673 QRTFKNWS
+673 QRTFTNWS
-681 LSGPGSMSGT
+681 LSGSGSISGT
-691 TYTFGAG
+691 TYTFGSG

-717 KAGHN
+717 KAGHK
-722 FKGWYNNGC
+722 FKGWYSNGC

-777 TRIEPLAKPKPSIYG
+777 TRIEPLANPKPSIYG
-792 NTEYTGKIYSTI
+792 NTNYTGKIGSTI
-804 EIPNPIPPSGYTVS
+804 DIPNPIPPSGYTVS
-818 FNTNGGSSVSS
+818 FNTNGGSSISS
-829 ITSTKSFD
+829 ITSTKSFNG
-837 RWDNSSPGKF
+837 WNNSSPGTF

-853 YGEGSGYITAKYK
+853 YGEGSGYITANYK

-873 TPTKSGYT
+873 KPTKSGYT
-881 FVGWYTASSG
+881 FGGWYTASSG
-891 GTKVSNTYI
+891 GTKVN
-900 PEKNITLYAHWSAN
+900 
-914 SYTLTI
+914 
-920 NPNGGKWNNS
+920 
-930 TSNSTKT
+930 
-937 GKTNSTVTIDNP
+937 
-949 TPIGFTVSFD
+949 
-959 SNGGNNVSSI
+959 
-969 TSQRTFANWS
+969 
-979 LSGSGSISGTT
+979 
-990 YTFGAGNATLTA
+990 
-1002 NYNNGSITLPSAT
+1002 
-1015 KAGYKFKGWYSNGC
+1015 
-1029 GTTLIGNAGESY
+1029 
-1041 TPTSNIT
+1041 
-1048 LKACYSYIAYIL
+1048 
-1060 DVNPNGGTW
+1060 
-1069 NGTTSTTRINPL
+1069 
-1081 ASPKPSI
+1081 
-1088 NGQTEYTGKIGTTID
+1088 
-1103 IANPTPSSGYT
+1103 
-1114 VSFNTNGGNTINSM
+1114 
-1128 TSTKSFSGWIN
+1128 
-1139 LGAGSISETTFTYGE
+1139 
-1154 GNGSLKANYKNNSI
+1154 
-1168 TLPTPSKSGY
+1168 
-1178 TFVGWY
+1178 
-1184 TASSGGTKVSNTYT
+1184 NTYT
-1198 PTGNVTLYAHWSANS
+1198 PTGNITLYAHWSANS

-1626 MQKDTLGLISQG
+1626 MQADTLGLISQG

>member
-66 FAFKSNKSTVNTDFT
+66 FAFKNNKSTVNTDFT

-86 NEEEFII
+86 NEEEFIV

-363 TFDSNNTN
+363 TFNSNNTN

-470 SANSYKV
+470 NANSYKV

-484 TTAGTSSVSVTYG
+484 TTAGTSNVSVTYG

-502 ITVPAKKY
+502 ITVPAKEY

-658 SFNPNGGNNVNSITS
+658 SFNSNGGNNVNSITS
-673 QRTFKNWS
+673 QRTFTNWS
-681 LSGPGSMSGT
+681 LSGSGSISGT
-691 TYTFGAG
+691 TYTFGSG

-717 KAGHN
+717 KAGHK
-722 FKGWYNNGC
+722 FKGWYSNGC

-777 TRIEPLAKPKPSIYG
+777 TRIEPLANPKPSIYG
-792 NTEYTGKIYSTI
+792 NTDYTGKIGSTI
-804 EIPNPIPPSGYTVS
+804 DIPNPIPPSGYTVS
-818 FNTNGGSSVSS
+818 FNTNGGSSISS
-829 ITSTKSFD
+829 ITSTKSFNG
-837 RWDNSSPGKF
+837 WNNSSPGTF

-853 YGEGSGYITAKYK
+853 YGEGSGYITANYK

-873 TPTKSGYT
+873 KPTKSGYT
-881 FVGWYTASSG
+881 FGGWYTASSG
-891 GTKVSNTYI
+891 GTKVN
-900 PEKNITLYAHWSAN
+900 
-914 SYTLTI
+914 
-920 NPNGGKWNNS
+920 
-930 TSNSTKT
+930 
-937 GKTNSTVTIDNP
+937 
-949 TPIGFTVSFD
+949 
-959 SNGGNNVSSI
+959 
-969 TSQRTFANWS
+969 
-979 LSGSGSISGTT
+979 
-990 YTFGAGNATLTA
+990 
-1002 NYNNGSITLPSAT
+1002 
-1015 KAGYKFKGWYSNGC
+1015 
-1029 GTTLIGNAGESY
+1029 
-1041 TPTSNIT
+1041 
-1048 LKACYSYIAYIL
+1048 
-1060 DVNPNGGTW
+1060 
-1069 NGTTSTTRINPL
+1069 
-1081 ASPKPSI
+1081 
-1088 NGQTEYTGKIGTTID
+1088 
-1103 IANPTPSSGYT
+1103 
-1114 VSFNTNGGNTINSM
+1114 
-1128 TSTKSFSGWIN
+1128 
-1139 LGAGSISETTFTYGE
+1139 
-1154 GNGSLKANYKNNSI
+1154 
-1168 TLPTPSKSGY
+1168 
-1178 TFVGWY
+1178 
-1184 TASSGGTKVSNTYT
+1184 NTYT
-1198 PTGNVTLYAHWSANS
+1198 PTGNITLYAHWSANS

>member
-304 TIVND
+304 TVVND

-416 ANYGVNSNNTTLA
+416 ANYKVNSNNTTLA

-529 FGGYYSEK
+529 FGGYYSET

-571 ITLPTPS
+571 ITLQTPS

-658 SFNPNGGNNVNSITS
+658 SFNSNGGNNVNSITS

-691 TYTFGAG
+691 TYTFGSG

-717 KAGHN
+717 KAGHK
-722 FKGWYNNGC
+722 FKGWYSNGC

-777 TRIEPLAKPKPSIYG
+777 TRIEPLANPKPSIYG
-792 NTEYTGKIYSTI
+792 NTNYTGKIGSTI
-804 EIPNPIPPSGYTVS
+804 DIPNPIPPSGYTVS
-818 FNTNGGSSVSS
+818 FNTNGGSSISS
-829 ITSTKSFD
+829 ITSTKSFNG
-837 RWDNSSPGKF
+837 WNNSSPGTF

-853 YGEGSGYITAKYK
+853 YGEGSGYITANYK

-873 TPTKSGYT
+873 KPTKSGYT
-881 FVGWYTASSG
+881 FGGWYTASSG
-891 GTKVSNTYI
+891 GTKVN
-900 PEKNITLYAHWSAN
+900 
-914 SYTLTI
+914 
-920 NPNGGKWNNS
+920 
-930 TSNSTKT
+930 
-937 GKTNSTVTIDNP
+937 
-949 TPIGFTVSFD
+949 
-959 SNGGNNVSSI
+959 
-969 TSQRTFANWS
+969 
-979 LSGSGSISGTT
+979 
-990 YTFGAGNATLTA
+990 
-1002 NYNNGSITLPSAT
+1002 
-1015 KAGYKFKGWYSNGC
+1015 
-1029 GTTLIGNAGESY
+1029 
-1041 TPTSNIT
+1041 
-1048 LKACYSYIAYIL
+1048 
-1060 DVNPNGGTW
+1060 
-1069 NGTTSTTRINPL
+1069 
-1081 ASPKPSI
+1081 
-1088 NGQTEYTGKIGTTID
+1088 
-1103 IANPTPSSGYT
+1103 
-1114 VSFNTNGGNTINSM
+1114 
-1128 TSTKSFSGWIN
+1128 
-1139 LGAGSISETTFTYGE
+1139 
-1154 GNGSLKANYKNNSI
+1154 
-1168 TLPTPSKSGY
+1168 
-1178 TFVGWY
+1178 
-1184 TASSGGTKVSNTYT
+1184 NTYT
-1198 PTGNVTLYAHWSANS
+1198 PTGNITLYAHWSANS

-1369 RRGTSSSS
+1369 RKGTSSSS

>member
-66 FAFKSNKSTVNTDFT
+66 FAFKNSKSTVNTDFT

-86 NEEEFII
+86 NEEEFIV

-304 TIVND
+304 TVVND

-502 ITVPAKKY
+502 ITVPAKEY

-520 TEEKTVNLT
+520 TEEKKVKLT
-529 FGGYYSEK
+529 FGGYYSET

-552 KAYDKA
+552 KSYDKA

-590 SSGGTKVSNTYTPAG
+590 SSGGTKVSNKYTPAG

-658 SFNPNGGNNVNSITS
+658 SFNSNGGNNVNSITS
-673 QRTFKNWS
+673 QRTFTNWS
-681 LSGPGSMSGT
+681 LSGSGSISGT
-691 TYTFGAG
+691 TYTFGSG

-717 KAGHN
+717 KAGHK
-722 FKGWYNNGC
+722 FKGWYSNGC

-743 TPTSNVTLKA
+743 TPTSNITLKA

-777 TRIEPLAKPKPSIYG
+777 TRIEPLANPKPSIYG
-792 NTEYTGKIYSTI
+792 NTDYTGKIGSTI
-804 EIPNPIPPSGYTVS
+804 DIPNPIPPSGYTVS
-818 FNTNGGSSVSS
+818 FNTNGGSSISS
-829 ITSTKSFD
+829 ITSTKSFNG
-837 RWDNSSPGKF
+837 WNNSSPGTF

-853 YGEGSGYITAKYK
+853 YGEGSGYITANYK

-873 TPTKSGYT
+873 KPTKSGYT
-881 FVGWYTASSG
+881 FNGWYTASSG
-891 GTKVSNTYI
+891 GTKVNNTYT
-900 PEKNITLYAHWSAN
+900 PTENITLYAHWSAN
-914 SYTLTI
+914 SY
-920 NPNGGKWNNS
+920 
-930 TSNSTKT
+930 
-937 GKTNSTVTIDNP
+937 
-949 TPIGFTVSFD
+949 
-959 SNGGNNVSSI
+959 
-969 TSQRTFANWS
+969 R
-979 LSGSGSISGTT
+979 
-990 YTFGAGNATLTA
+990 
-1002 NYNNGSITLPSAT
+1002 
-1015 KAGYKFKGWYSNGC
+1015 
-1029 GTTLIGNAGESY
+1029 
-1041 TPTSNIT
+1041 
-1048 LKACYSYIAYIL
+1048 
-1060 DVNPNGGTW
+1060 
-1069 NGTTSTTRINPL
+1069 
-1081 ASPKPSI
+1081 
-1088 NGQTEYTGKIGTTID
+1088 
-1103 IANPTPSSGYT
+1103 
-1114 VSFNTNGGNTINSM
+1114 
-1128 TSTKSFSGWIN
+1128 
-1139 LGAGSISETTFTYGE
+1139 
-1154 GNGSLKANYKNNSI
+1154 
-1168 TLPTPSKSGY
+1168 
-1178 TFVGWY
+1178 
-1184 TASSGGTKVSNTYT
+1184 
-1198 PTGNVTLYAHWSANS
+1198 
-1213 YTLSFD
+1213 LSFD
-1219 ANGCGTLGVSYVT
+1219 ANGCGALGVSYVT

-1335 RGTNASNAKISSTS
+1335 RGTNASDAKISSTS

-1543 FTKSDNTYTAKTSIG
+1543 FTKSGNTYTAKTSIG

>member
-66 FAFKSNKSTVNTDFT
+66 FAFKNNKSTVNTDFT

-86 NEEEFII
+86 NEEEFIV

-180 LSVDKYIVYA
+180 LLVDKYIVYA

-299 TVTKD
+299 TITKD
-304 TIVND
+304 TVVND

-443 SDGSGTSYSSGYANY
+443 SNGSGTSYSSGYTKY

-470 SANSYKV
+470 NANSYKV

-658 SFNPNGGNNVNSITS
+658 SFNSNGGNNVNSITS
-673 QRTFKNWS
+673 QRTFTNWS
-681 LSGPGSMSGT
+681 LSGSGSISGT
-691 TYTFGAG
+691 TYTFGSG

-717 KAGHN
+717 KAGHK
-722 FKGWYNNGC
+722 FKGWYSNGC

-777 TRIEPLAKPKPSIYG
+777 TRIEPLANPKPSIYG
-792 NTEYTGKIYSTI
+792 NTNYTGKIGSTI
-804 EIPNPIPPSGYTVS
+804 DIPNPIPPSGYTVS
-818 FNTNGGSSVSS
+818 FNTNGGSSISS
-829 ITSTKSFD
+829 ITSTKSFNG
-837 RWDNSSPGKF
+837 WNNSSPGTF

-853 YGEGSGYITAKYK
+853 YGEGSGYITANYK

-873 TPTKSGYT
+873 KPTKSGYT
-881 FVGWYTASSG
+881 FGGWYTASSG
-891 GTKVSNTYI
+891 GTKVN
-900 PEKNITLYAHWSAN
+900 
-914 SYTLTI
+914 
-920 NPNGGKWNNS
+920 
-930 TSNSTKT
+930 
-937 GKTNSTVTIDNP
+937 
-949 TPIGFTVSFD
+949 
-959 SNGGNNVSSI
+959 
-969 TSQRTFANWS
+969 
-979 LSGSGSISGTT
+979 
-990 YTFGAGNATLTA
+990 
-1002 NYNNGSITLPSAT
+1002 
-1015 KAGYKFKGWYSNGC
+1015 
-1029 GTTLIGNAGESY
+1029 
-1041 TPTSNIT
+1041 
-1048 LKACYSYIAYIL
+1048 
-1060 DVNPNGGTW
+1060 
-1069 NGTTSTTRINPL
+1069 
-1081 ASPKPSI
+1081 
-1088 NGQTEYTGKIGTTID
+1088 
-1103 IANPTPSSGYT
+1103 
-1114 VSFNTNGGNTINSM
+1114 
-1128 TSTKSFSGWIN
+1128 
-1139 LGAGSISETTFTYGE
+1139 
-1154 GNGSLKANYKNNSI
+1154 
-1168 TLPTPSKSGY
+1168 
-1178 TFVGWY
+1178 
-1184 TASSGGTKVSNTYT
+1184 NTYT
-1198 PTGNVTLYAHWSANS
+1198 PTGNITLYAHWSANS

-1412 QKNVTL
+1412 QKSVTL

-1492 HGSCTFDDKYYAP
+1492 HGSCTFDNKYYAP

-1626 MQKDTLGLISQG
+1626 MQKDTLGLISKG

>member
-66 FAFKSNKSTVNTDFT
+66 FAFKNNKSTVNTDFT

-86 NEEEFII
+86 NEEEFIV

-180 LSVDKYIVYA
+180 LLVDKYIVYA
-190 VESTEGQIVINFK
+190 VESTAGQIVINFK
-203 PDSTFAY
+203 PDSSFTY

-230 FKSNKDITS
+230 FKPNKDITS

-249 TGLLVQY
+249 TGLLIQY

-262 GNCENLSVTKGSKLT
+262 GNCESLSVTKGSKLT

-299 TVTKD
+299 IVTKD

-315 EWEIKK
+315 QREIKK

-381 ERPFSN
+381 ERPFNN

-416 ANYGVNSNNTTLA
+416 ANYRVNSNNTTLA
-429 LISKAGHTCKWNTK
+429 LISKTGHICKWNTK
-443 SDGSGTSYSSGYANY
+443 SDGSGTSYTSGYTNY

-477 LLDNQGA
+477 SLDNQGA

-502 ITVPAKKY
+502 ITVPAKAY

-520 TEEKTVNLT
+520 TEEKTVKLT
-529 FGGYYSEK
+529 FGGYYSET

-638 TGTTNSKLSIANPT
+638 TGTTNSTLSIANPTPPKGYTVSFNTNGGSSLSSITSTKSFSGWSNSGSGSISGTTYTFGAGNGTLTANYKNNSVNLPTPTKSGYTFDGWYTQSSGGTKVSNTYTPTVNTTLYAHWNANSYTLTINPNGGTWNNTTSNSTKTGTTNSTLSIANPT

-658 SFNPNGGNNVNSITS
+658 SFNTDGGNNVNSITS
-673 QRTFKNWS
+673 QRTFTNWS
-681 LSGPGSMSGT
+681 LSGSGSISGT

-712 LPSAT
+712 LPSVS
-717 KAGHN
+717 KAGHK
-722 FKGWYNNGC
+722 FKGWYSNGC
-731 GTTFIGN
+731 SGTFIGN

-777 TRIEPLAKPKPSIYG
+777 TRIEPRANPKPSIYG
-792 NTEYTGKIYSTI
+792 NTNYTGKIGSTI
-804 EIPNPIPPSGYTVS
+804 DIPNPIPPSGYTVS
-818 FNTNGGSSVSS
+818 FDTNGGSSVSS
-829 ITSTKSFD
+829 ITSTKSFNG
-837 RWDNSSPGKF
+837 WNNSSPGTF

-853 YGEGSGYITAKYK
+853 YGEGSGYITANYK

-873 TPTKSGYT
+873 TPTKLGYT
-881 FVGWYTASSG
+881 FGGWYTASSG
-891 GTKVSNTYI
+891 GTKVN
-900 PEKNITLYAHWSAN
+900 
-914 SYTLTI
+914 
-920 NPNGGKWNNS
+920 
-930 TSNSTKT
+930 
-937 GKTNSTVTIDNP
+937 
-949 TPIGFTVSFD
+949 
-959 SNGGNNVSSI
+959 
-969 TSQRTFANWS
+969 
-979 LSGSGSISGTT
+979 
-990 YTFGAGNATLTA
+990 
-1002 NYNNGSITLPSAT
+1002 
-1015 KAGYKFKGWYSNGC
+1015 
-1029 GTTLIGNAGESY
+1029 
-1041 TPTSNIT
+1041 
-1048 LKACYSYIAYIL
+1048 
-1060 DVNPNGGTW
+1060 
-1069 NGTTSTTRINPL
+1069 
-1081 ASPKPSI
+1081 
-1088 NGQTEYTGKIGTTID
+1088 
-1103 IANPTPSSGYT
+1103 
-1114 VSFNTNGGNTINSM
+1114 
-1128 TSTKSFSGWIN
+1128 
-1139 LGAGSISETTFTYGE
+1139 
-1154 GNGSLKANYKNNSI
+1154 
-1168 TLPTPSKSGY
+1168 
-1178 TFVGWY
+1178 
-1184 TASSGGTKVSNTYT
+1184 NTYT
-1198 PTGNVTLYAHWSANS
+1198 PTGNITLYAHWSANS

-1219 ANGCGTLGVSYVT
+1219 ANGCGTLRVSYVT

-1245 DGLPSIALTTGKKFD
+1245 DGLPSIALTTGKNFD

-1298 SYNLANGTYGSSH
+1298 NYNLANGTHGSSH

-1321 NISKPSKKVTISLS
+1321 NISKPSKKVTINLS
-1335 RGTNASNAKISSTS
+1335 RGTNANNATISSTS

-1392 YYKNLTA
+1392 YYKNLTV
-1399 TNNATVNLTANWT
+1399 TNNATVKLTANWT
-1412 QKNVTL
+1412 QKSVTL
-1418 PTITKSGYTCG
+1418 PTITKSGYKCG
-1429 WATSSNATTYKYE
+1429 WATSSTATTYTYE

-1485 TSAYTTS
+1485 TSTYTTT
-1492 HGSCTFDDKYYAP
+1492 HGSCTFDDGYYAP

-1543 FTKSDNTYTAKTSIG
+1543 PTKSGNTYTATTSIG
-1558 SSGKRKLRIT
+1558 STGKRKLRIT
-1568 ATNNKG
+1568 ATNNQG

-1579 ILNINIIPRTFAAQ
+1579 ILNINIIPQTFAAQ
-1593 NNCSDKTL
+1593 NNCTDKTI
-1601 TADGNIFVWKGESS
+1601 TAAGNIFVWKGESS

-1626 MQKDTLGLISQG
+1626 MQADTLGLISKG

>member
-66 FAFKSNKSTVNTDFT
+66 FAFKNSKSTVNTDFT

-86 NEEEFII
+86 NEEEFIV

-144 PGTKTKGSGTKNNP
+144 PGTKIKGSGTKNNP
-158 WEFVGTYKLTF
+158 WEFVGTHKLTF

-180 LSVDKYIVYA
+180 LLVDKYIVYA

-304 TIVND
+304 TVVND

-502 ITVPAKKY
+502 ITVPAKEY

-520 TEEKTVNLT
+520 TEEKTVKLT

-552 KAYDKA
+552 KSYDKA
-558 SNTTLYAKWNSAS
+558 TNTTLYAKWNSAS

-658 SFNPNGGNNVNSITS
+658 SFNSNGGNNVNSITS
-673 QRTFKNWS
+673 QRTFTNWS
-681 LSGPGSMSGT
+681 LSGSGSISGT
-691 TYTFGAG
+691 TYTFGSG

-712 LPSAT
+712 LPSVS
-717 KAGHN
+717 KAGHK
-722 FKGWYNNGC
+722 FKGWYSNGC
-731 GTTFIGN
+731 SGTFIGN

-777 TRIEPLAKPKPSIYG
+777 TRIEPLANPKPSIYG
-792 NTEYTGKIYSTI
+792 NTDYTGKIGSTI
-804 EIPNPIPPSGYTVS
+804 DIPNPIPPSGYTVS
-818 FNTNGGSSVSS
+818 FNTNGGSSISS
-829 ITSTKSFD
+829 ITSTKSFNG
-837 RWDNSSPGKF
+837 WNNSSPGTF

-853 YGEGSGYITAKYK
+853 YGEGSGYITANYK

-873 TPTKSGYT
+873 KPTKSGYT
-881 FVGWYTASSG
+881 FGGWYTASSG
-891 GTKVSNTYI
+891 GTKVN
-900 PEKNITLYAHWSAN
+900 
-914 SYTLTI
+914 
-920 NPNGGKWNNS
+920 
-930 TSNSTKT
+930 
-937 GKTNSTVTIDNP
+937 
-949 TPIGFTVSFD
+949 
-959 SNGGNNVSSI
+959 
-969 TSQRTFANWS
+969 
-979 LSGSGSISGTT
+979 
-990 YTFGAGNATLTA
+990 
-1002 NYNNGSITLPSAT
+1002 
-1015 KAGYKFKGWYSNGC
+1015 
-1029 GTTLIGNAGESY
+1029 
-1041 TPTSNIT
+1041 
-1048 LKACYSYIAYIL
+1048 
-1060 DVNPNGGTW
+1060 
-1069 NGTTSTTRINPL
+1069 
-1081 ASPKPSI
+1081 
-1088 NGQTEYTGKIGTTID
+1088 
-1103 IANPTPSSGYT
+1103 
-1114 VSFNTNGGNTINSM
+1114 
-1128 TSTKSFSGWIN
+1128 
-1139 LGAGSISETTFTYGE
+1139 
-1154 GNGSLKANYKNNSI
+1154 
-1168 TLPTPSKSGY
+1168 
-1178 TFVGWY
+1178 
-1184 TASSGGTKVSNTYT
+1184 NTYT
-1198 PTGNVTLYAHWSANS
+1198 PTGNITLYAHWSANS

-1429 WATSSNATTYKYE
+1429 WATSSTATTYKYE

-1626 MQKDTLGLISQG
+1626 MQADTLGLISKG

>member
-66 FAFKSNKSTVNTDFT
+66 FAFKNNKSTVNTDFT

-86 NEEEFII
+86 NEEEFIV

-158 WEFVGTYKLTF
+158 WEFVGTHKLTF

-262 GNCENLSVTKGSKLT
+262 GNCESLSVTKGSKLT

-299 TVTKD
+299 TITKD
-304 TIVND
+304 TVIND

-484 TTAGTSSVSVTYG
+484 TTAGTSNVSVTYG

-502 ITVPAKKY
+502 ITVPAKEY

-520 TEEKTVNLT
+520 TEEKKVKLT
-529 FGGYYSEK
+529 FGGYYSET

-658 SFNPNGGNNVNSITS
+658 SFNSNGGNNVNSITS
-673 QRTFKNWS
+673 QRTFTNWS
-681 LSGPGSMSGT
+681 LSGSGSISGT
-691 TYTFGAG
+691 TYTFGSG

-722 FKGWYNNGC
+722 FKGWYSNGC

-777 TRIEPLAKPKPSIYG
+777 TRIEPLANPKPSIYG
-792 NTEYTGKIYSTI
+792 NTDYTGKIGSTI
-804 EIPNPIPPSGYTVS
+804 DIPNPIPPSGYTVS
-818 FNTNGGSSVSS
+818 FNTNGGSSISS
-829 ITSTKSFD
+829 ITSTKSFNG
-837 RWDNSSPGKF
+837 WNNSSPGTF

-853 YGEGSGYITAKYK
+853 YGEGSGYITANYK

-873 TPTKSGYT
+873 KPTKSGYT
-881 FVGWYTASSG
+881 FGGWYTASSG
-891 GTKVSNTYI
+891 GTKVN
-900 PEKNITLYAHWSAN
+900 
-914 SYTLTI
+914 
-920 NPNGGKWNNS
+920 
-930 TSNSTKT
+930 
-937 GKTNSTVTIDNP
+937 
-949 TPIGFTVSFD
+949 
-959 SNGGNNVSSI
+959 
-969 TSQRTFANWS
+969 
-979 LSGSGSISGTT
+979 
-990 YTFGAGNATLTA
+990 
-1002 NYNNGSITLPSAT
+1002 
-1015 KAGYKFKGWYSNGC
+1015 
-1029 GTTLIGNAGESY
+1029 
-1041 TPTSNIT
+1041 
-1048 LKACYSYIAYIL
+1048 
-1060 DVNPNGGTW
+1060 
-1069 NGTTSTTRINPL
+1069 
-1081 ASPKPSI
+1081 
-1088 NGQTEYTGKIGTTID
+1088 
-1103 IANPTPSSGYT
+1103 
-1114 VSFNTNGGNTINSM
+1114 
-1128 TSTKSFSGWIN
+1128 
-1139 LGAGSISETTFTYGE
+1139 
-1154 GNGSLKANYKNNSI
+1154 
-1168 TLPTPSKSGY
+1168 
-1178 TFVGWY
+1178 
-1184 TASSGGTKVSNTYT
+1184 NTYT
-1198 PTGNVTLYAHWSANS
+1198 PTGNITLYAHWSANS

-1412 QKNVTL
+1412 QKSVTL

-1429 WATSSNATTYKYE
+1429 WATSSTATTYKYE

-1543 FTKSDNTYTAKTSIG
+1543 PTQSGNTYTAKTSIG